1 MKGDNSV
8 KKRTI
13 ITSSVMTLATL
24 LATGAPLVS
33 AQTNSQDDYEQASK
47 AASSIRDIK
56 NDEVVASVAEAQKI
70 KDTGDSSVTIKK
82 LDPLVKHV
90 YSGAEY
96 EQAKK
101 DINEALTK
109 VAEKNKESLKAY
121 NDAIAHNAKEKK
133 RILEEEEEIKAKFP
147 LLAEKDGVRVYGKFN
162 EEARGSQD
170 YYKDIHV
177 FVDDETSTMFKD
189 GVYVHEDSQFIPL
202 EGDKQTTVTSGQGK
216 WEATYNSMSS
226 DDANP
231 KGTKV
236 KITHVADT
244 TDGRQVDVIVS
255 VPEFDFQGADITIL
269 KQINAFRGKPGSKD
283 GYLLLTK
290 WHDPSWK
297 GVLGVYSS
305 YLKGVDLNFQFVDKD
320 NQPVESVMSFVHTDI
335 DYGQGIGVFNTNKI
349 IDLVPS
355 NTLKA
360 QKYEVNGRTYDLYS
374 DMGQNKGNINDSEDV
389 GIFNEESSIPD
400 GSFAT
405 VIKGSSFSWRHNA
418 WRGKFFNTKAEA
430 EAHSNS
436 NAVVGSERDADRLAY
451 YKAHPDGNAHMY
463 ADIFGKGAK
472 VNLHLP
478 DNAKVPTLEV
488 TEQEGEITVETIGIT
503 PEKHTYNTNDVLID
517 GKSVLKGSEIRYGVT
532 ADYDAYKGLPKPEK
546 PFTPAIIDDIPED
559 MVDLTIY
566 NKVVA
571 GNKDITD
578 EMERHV
584 YESIDE
590 APDYI
595 KEVAKDKVSGKF
607 VAWAPKDA
615 DAYTTNYILTG
626 TDVTAY
632 IGALPKADIIN
643 TAIVNKGMQIDFQ
656 GLHDAKPVENK
667 VIVPKP
673 EKSVKKAGE
682 DINEKSLL
690 QGTVFNYEFKW
701 SLAEYKDIALPDAKS
716 INLFAFI
723 DDIQDDALDLTETP
737 ITIKDGDK
745 DISDKFEIIKTKD
758 GNFGQFAEVLG
769 ENKVEGEGF
778 AIVAKDTS
786 AFLQDYVLK
795 GKDLTVTVEAKVAE
809 DFDGTIE
816 NEGKQIDFNNKG
828 VTVTNKVRNKTPEFK
843 PVKDVKVGDNSVDGS
858 SIELDSEF
866 NYVLSADIMKAETIG
881 DLKTLSL
888 VDNYNEEYDELTN
901 KYVVT
906 AKTDIKLKDGSV
918 IKAGEDIT
926 KHATF
931 KDESGVLTVEFT
943 KEFVE
948 KIADRQDA
956 SIDVSVGMKRI
967 KASEKVENTYELMIN
982 GHKVLSNT
990 VVTKTPDKVVPK
1002 IPNNELPSTGTEIG
1016 LTLVMMAATI
1026 AGGYVFIS
1034 KHKKVQGK

>member
-1 MKGDNSV
+1 M
-8 KKRTI
+8 TI
-13 ITSSVMTLATL
+13 AAL
-24 LATGAPLVS
+24 LATGAPLVG
-33 AQTNSQDDYEQASK
+33 AQTNSQDDYEKASTV
-47 AASSIRDIK
+47 ASSYHSVK
-56 NDEVVASVAEAQKI
+56 NDDVVASVADAQKI
-70 KDTGDSSVTIKK
+70 KDSGDQSVKINK

-96 EQAKK
+96 EKAKK
-101 DINEALTK
+101 EIADELAK
-109 VAEKNKESLKAY
+109 VAEKNKAAIKEY
-121 NDAIAHNAKEKK
+121 QDAVNHNTTEKK

-177 FVDDETSTMFKD
+177 FVDDESSTMFKD

-202 EGDKQTTVTSGQGK
+202 VGDKQTITTSGDGK
-216 WEATYNSMSS
+216 WKATYDNMSS

-255 VPEFDFQGADITIL
+255 VPEFDFQGADITVL
-269 KQINAFRGKPGSKD
+269 KQINEFRGKRSATE
-283 GYLLLTK
+283 GYLMLTK
-290 WHDPSWK
+290 WNDPSWK
-297 GVLGVYSS
+297 GVLGVYSA
-305 YLKGVDLNFQFVDKD
+305 YLKGVDLHFEFVDKD

-335 DYGQGIGVFNTNKI
+335 DYGQGIGVFDTNKI

-360 QKYEVNGRTYDLYS
+360 QKYEVDGRTYDLYS
-374 DMGQNKGNINDSEDV
+374 DMGANRGNINDSEDV

-430 EAHSNS
+430 EAQGNS
-436 NAVVGSERDADRLAY
+436 NAVVGSEHDADRLAY

-488 TEQEGEITVETIGIT
+488 AEQEGEITVETIGVT
-503 PEKHTYNTNDVLID
+503 PEKHAYNSNDLVID

-546 PFTPAIIDDIPED
+546 PFTLAIIDDIPED
-559 MVDLTIY
+559 MVELTIY

-571 GNKDITD
+571 GGKDITD

-584 YESIDE
+584 YESVDE

-595 KEVAKDKVSGKF
+595 KEIAKDKVTGKF
-607 VAWAPKDA
+607 VAWTPKDK

-632 IGALPKADIIN
+632 IGALPKEDIIN
-643 TAIVNKGMQIDFQ
+643 TAIVNKGLQIDFQ
-656 GLHDAKPVENK
+656 GLHEAKPVENK

-682 DINEKSLL
+682 DINEKTLL

-701 SLAEYKDIALPDAKS
+701 SLAEYKDISLPDAKS

-745 DISDKFEIIKTKD
+745 DISDKFEIVKTKD

-769 ENKVEGEGF
+769 DNKVEGEGF
-778 AIVAKDTS
+778 AIVAKDTN

-795 GKDLTVTVEAKVAE
+795 GKDLTITVEAKV
-809 DFDGTIE
+809 DSNFDGTIE

-843 PVKDVKVGDNSVDGS
+843 PVKDVKVGDKSVDGS

-866 NYVLSADIMKAETIG
+866 NYVLTADIMKAETIG
-881 DLKTLSL
+881 DLKDVSL
-888 VDNYNEEYDELTN
+888 VDNYNEEFDSLTN
-901 KYVVT
+901 INKVT

-926 KHATF
+926 KYATF
-931 KDESGVLTVEFT
+931 KDDKGVLTVELS

-948 KIADRQDA
+948 KVADRQDVA
-956 SIDVSVGMKRI
+956 IDVTIGMKRI
-967 KASEKVENTYELMIN
+967 KASEKVENTYDLIVN
-982 GHKVLSNT
+982 GHKVASNT
-990 VVTKTPDKVVPK
+990 VVTKTPNKA
-1002 IPNNELPSTGTEIG
+1002 LPSTGTEIG
-1016 LTLVMMAATI
+1016 LTLITVVAVV
-1026 AGGYVFIS
+1026 AGGYIYIGKRKQAHS
-1034 KHKKVQGK
+1034 K

>member
-1 MKGDNSV
+1 M

-13 ITSSVMTLATL
+13 ITSSVMTIAAL
-24 LATGAPLVS
+24 LATSAPLVG
-33 AQTNSQDDYEQASK
+33 AQTNSQDDYEKASTV
-47 AASSIRDIK
+47 ASSYHGVK
-56 NDEVVASVAEAQKI
+56 NDDIVASVADAQKI
-70 KDTGDSSVTIKK
+70 KDSGDQSVKINK

-96 EQAKK
+96 EKAKK
-101 DINEALTK
+101 EIADELAK
-109 VAEKNKESLKAY
+109 VAEKNKAAIKEY
-121 NDAIAHNAKEKK
+121 QDAVNHNAAEKK

-177 FVDDETSTMFKD
+177 FVDDESSTMFKD

-202 EGDKQTTVTSGQGK
+202 VGDKQTITTSGDGK
-216 WEATYNSMSS
+216 WKATYANMSS

-255 VPEFDFQGADITIL
+255 VPEFDFQGADISVL
-269 KQINAFRGKPGSKD
+269 KQINEFRGKRSATE
-283 GYLLLTK
+283 GYLMLTK
-290 WHDPSWK
+290 WNDPSWK
-297 GVLGVYSS
+297 GVLGVYSA
-305 YLKGVDLNFQFVDKD
+305 YLKGVDLHFEFVDKD
-320 NQPVESVMSFVHTDI
+320 NQPVESVMSFVHTNI
-335 DYGQGIGVFNTNKI
+335 DYGQGIGVFDTNKI
-349 IDLVPS
+349 IDLVPA

-360 QKYEVNGRTYDLYS
+360 QKYEVDGRTYDLYS
-374 DMGQNKGNINDSEDV
+374 DMGANRGNINDSEDV
-389 GIFNEESSIPD
+389 GVFNEESSIPD

-430 EAHSNS
+430 EAHDNS

-488 TEQEGEITVETIGIT
+488 AEQEGEITVETIGVT
-503 PEKHTYNTNDVLID
+503 PEKHAYNSNDLVID

-559 MVDLTIY
+559 MVELTIY

-571 GNKDITD
+571 GSKDITD

-584 YESIDE
+584 YESVDE

-595 KEVAKDKVSGKF
+595 KEVAKDKVTGKF
-607 VAWAPKDA
+607 VAWTPKDK

-632 IGALPKADIIN
+632 IGALPKEDIIN
-643 TAIVNKGMQIDFQ
+643 TAIVNKGLQIDFQ
-656 GLHDAKPVENK
+656 GLHEAKPVENK

-682 DINEKSLL
+682 DINEKTLL

-701 SLAEYKDIALPDAKS
+701 SLAEYKDISLPDAKS

-769 ENKVEGEGF
+769 DNKVEGEGF
-778 AIVAKDTS
+778 AIVAKDTN
-786 AFLQDYVLK
+786 AFLQDYVLT
-795 GKDLTVTVEAKVAE
+795 GKDLTITVEAKV
-809 DFDGTIE
+809 DSNFDGTIE

-843 PVKDVKVGDNSVDGS
+843 PVKDVKVGDKSVDGS

-866 NYVLSADIMKAETIG
+866 NYVLTADIMKAETIG
-881 DLKTLSL
+881 DLTDVSL
-888 VDNYNEEYDELTN
+888 VDNYNEEFDQLTN
-901 KYVVT
+901 SNKVT

-926 KHATF
+926 KFATF
-931 KDESGVLTVEFT
+931 KDDKGVLTVELS

-948 KIADRQDA
+948 KVADRQDV
-956 SIDVSVGMKRI
+956 SIDVTIGMKRI
-967 KASEKVENTYELMIN
+967 KASEKVENTYDLIVN
-982 GHKVLSNT
+982 GHKVASNT
-990 VVTKTPDKVVPK
+990 VVTKTPNKA
-1002 IPNNELPSTGTEIG
+1002 LPSTGSEIG
-1016 LTLVMMAATI
+1016 LTLITVVAAV
-1026 AGGYVFIS
+1026 AGGYIYIS
-1034 KHKKVQGK
+1034 KRKQVHSK

>member
-1 MKGDNSV
+1 M

-13 ITSSVMTLATL
+13 ITSSVMTIAAL
-24 LATGAPLVS
+24 LATGAPLVG
-33 AQTNSQDDYEQASK
+33 AQTNSQDDYEKASTV
-47 AASSIRDIK
+47 ASSYHSVK
-56 NDEVVASVAEAQKI
+56 NDDVVASVADAQKI
-70 KDTGDSSVTIKK
+70 KDGGDQSVKINK

-96 EQAKK
+96 EKAKK
-101 DINEALTK
+101 EIADELAK
-109 VAEKNKESLKAY
+109 VAEKNKAAIKEY
-121 NDAIAHNAKEKK
+121 QDAVNHNAAEKK
-133 RILEEEEEIKAKFP
+133 RILDEEEEIKAKFP

-177 FVDDETSTMFKD
+177 FVDDESSTMFKD

-202 EGDKQTTVTSGQGK
+202 VGDKQTIITSGDGQWK
-216 WEATYNSMSS
+216 ATYTNMSS

-255 VPEFDFQGADITIL
+255 VPEFDFQGADISVL
-269 KQINAFRGKPGSKD
+269 KQINEFRGKRSATE
-283 GYLLLTK
+283 GYLMLTK
-290 WHDPSWK
+290 WNDPSWK
-297 GVLGVYSS
+297 GVLGVYSA
-305 YLKGVDLNFQFVDKD
+305 YLKGVDLHFEFVDKD

-335 DYGQGIGVFNTNKI
+335 DYGQGIGVFDTNKI

-360 QKYEVNGRTYDLYS
+360 QKYEVDGRTYDLYS
-374 DMGQNKGNINDSEDV
+374 DMGANRGNINDSEDA
-389 GIFNEESSIPD
+389 GAFNEESSIPD

-430 EAHSNS
+430 EAHGNS
-436 NAVVGSERDADRLAY
+436 NAVVGSEHDADRLAY
-451 YKAHPDGNAHMY
+451 YKAHPDGNVHMY

-488 TEQEGEITVETIGIT
+488 TEQEGEITVETIGVT
-503 PEKHTYNTNDVLID
+503 PEKHAYNSNNLVID

-559 MVDLTIY
+559 MVELTIY

-571 GNKDITD
+571 GSKDITE

-584 YESIDE
+584 YESVDE

-595 KEVAKDKVSGKF
+595 KEVAKDKVTGKF
-607 VAWAPKDA
+607 VAWTPKDK

-632 IGALPKADIIN
+632 IGALPKEDIIN
-643 TAIVNKGMQIDFQ
+643 TAIVNKGLQIDFQ
-656 GLHDAKPVENK
+656 GLHEAKPVENK

-682 DINEKSLL
+682 DINEKTLL
-690 QGTVFNYEFKW
+690 QGTVFDYEFKW
-701 SLAEYKDIALPDAKS
+701 SLAEYKDISLPDAKS

-737 ITIKDGDK
+737 IIIKDGDK

-758 GNFGQFAEVLG
+758 GQFGQFTEVLG
-769 ENKVEGEGF
+769 DNKVEGEGF
-778 AIVAKDTS
+778 AIVAKDTN

-795 GKDLTVTVEAKVAE
+795 GKDLTITVEAKV
-809 DFDGTIE
+809 DSNFDGTIE

-843 PVKDVKVGDNSVDGS
+843 PVKDVKVGDKSVDGS

-866 NYVLSADIMKAETIG
+866 NYVLTADIMKAETIG
-881 DLKTLSL
+881 DLKDVSL
-888 VDNYNEEYDELTN
+888 VDNYNEEFDQLTN
-901 KYVVT
+901 INKVT

-926 KHATF
+926 KFATF
-931 KDESGVLTVEFT
+931 KDDKGVLTVELS

-948 KIADRQDA
+948 KVADRQDV
-956 SIDVSVGMKRI
+956 SIDVTIGMKRI
-967 KASEKVENTYELMIN
+967 KASEKVENTYDLIVN
-982 GHKVLSNT
+982 GHKVASNT
-990 VVTKTPDKVVPK
+990 VVTKTPNKA
-1002 IPNNELPSTGTEIG
+1002 LPSTGSEIG
-1016 LTLVMMAATI
+1016 LTVITVVAAV
-1026 AGGYVFIS
+1026 AGGYIYIGKRKQAHS
-1034 KHKKVQGK
+1034 K

>member
-1 MKGDNSV
+1 M

-13 ITSSVMTLATL
+13 ITSSVMTIAAL
-24 LATGAPLVS
+24 LATGAPLVG
-33 AQTNSQDDYEQASK
+33 AQTNSQDDYETASTV
-47 AASSIRDIK
+47 ASSYHSVK
-56 NDEVVASVAEAQKI
+56 NDDVVASVADAQKI
-70 KDTGDSSVTIKK
+70 KDSGDQSVKINK

-96 EQAKK
+96 EKAKK
-101 DINEALTK
+101 EIADELAK
-109 VAEKNKESLKAY
+109 VAEKNKAAIKEY
-121 NDAIAHNAKEKK
+121 QDAVNHNAAEKK
-133 RILEEEEEIKAKFP
+133 RILDEEEEIKAKFP

-202 EGDKQTTVTSGQGK
+202 VGDKQTVVTSGSGK
-216 WEATYNSMSS
+216 WQATYDNMSS

-255 VPEFDFQGADITIL
+255 VPEFDFQGADITTL
-269 KQINAFRGKPGSKD
+269 KQINEILGKKSATE
-283 GYLLLTK
+283 GYLMLTK
-290 WHDPSWK
+290 WHDASWK
-297 GVLGVYSS
+297 GVLGVYSAFS
-305 YLKGVDLNFQFVDKD
+305 KGLDLHFEFVDKD

-335 DYGQGIGVFNTNKI
+335 DYGQGIGVFDTNKI
-349 IDLVPS
+349 IDLVPA

-374 DMGQNKGNINDSEDV
+374 DMGKNKGDV
-389 GIFNEESSIPD
+389 DDGADIGVFNEESSIPD

-405 VIKGSSFSWRHNA
+405 VIKGSSFTWRHNA
-418 WRGKFFNTKAEA
+418 WRGHFFNTKAEA
-430 EAHSNS
+430 DAHGNG
-436 NAVVGSERDADRLAY
+436 NAVVGSERDADLLAY
-451 YKAHPDGNAHMY
+451 AKGHPDMTNHMY

-488 TEQEGEITVETIGIT
+488 TEQEGEITVETIGVT
-503 PEKHTYNTNDVLID
+503 PEKHAYNSNDLVID

-559 MVDLTIY
+559 MVELTIY

-571 GNKDITD
+571 GSKDITD

-584 YESIDE
+584 YESVDE

-607 VAWAPKDA
+607 VAWTPKDK

-632 IGALPKADIIN
+632 IGALPKEDIIN
-643 TAIVNKGMQIDFQ
+643 TAIVNKGLQIDFQ
-656 GLHDAKPVENK
+656 GLHEAKPVENK

-682 DINEKSLL
+682 DINEKTLL
-690 QGTVFNYEFKW
+690 QGTIFNYEFKW
-701 SLAEYKDIALPDAKS
+701 SLAEYKDISLPDAKS

-745 DISDKFEIIKTKD
+745 DISDKFEIVKTKD
-758 GNFGQFAEVLG
+758 GQFGQFTEVLG
-769 ENKVEGEGF
+769 DNKVEGEGF
-778 AIVAKDTS
+778 AIVAKDTNT
-786 AFLQDYVLK
+786 FLQDYVLK
-795 GKDLTVTVEAKVAE
+795 GKDLTITVEAKV
-809 DFDGTIE
+809 DSNFDGTIE

-843 PVKDVKVGDNSVDGS
+843 PVKDVKVGDKSVDGS

-866 NYVLSADIMKAETIG
+866 NYVLTADIMKAETIG
-881 DLKTLSL
+881 DLKDVSL
-888 VDNYNEEYDELTN
+888 VDNYNEEFDSLTN
-901 KYVVT
+901 INKVT

-926 KHATF
+926 KFATF
-931 KDESGVLTVEFT
+931 KDDKGVLTVELS

-948 KIADRQDA
+948 KVADRQDV
-956 SIDVSVGMKRI
+956 SIDVTIGMKRI
-967 KASEKVENTYELMIN
+967 KASEKVENTYDLIVN
-982 GHKVLSNT
+982 GHKVASNT
-990 VVTKTPDKVVPK
+990 VVTKTPNKA
-1002 IPNNELPSTGTEIG
+1002 LPSTGSEIG
-1016 LTLVMMAATI
+1016 LTVITVVAVI
-1026 AGGYVFIS
+1026 AGGYIYIGKRKQTHS
-1034 KHKKVQGK
+1034 K

>member
-1 MKGDNSV
+1 M
-8 KKRTI
+8 TI
-13 ITSSVMTLATL
+13 AAL
-24 LATGAPLVS
+24 LATGAPLVD
-33 AQTNSQDDYEQASK
+33 AQTNSQDDYETASTV
-47 AASSIRDIK
+47 ASSYHNVK
-56 NDEVVASVAEAQKI
+56 NDDVVASVADAQKI
-70 KDTGDSSVTIKK
+70 KDGGDQSVKINK

-96 EQAKK
+96 EKAKK
-101 DINEALTK
+101 EIADELAK
-109 VAEKNKESLKAY
+109 VAEKNKAAIKEY
-121 NDAIAHNAKEKK
+121 QDAVNHNAAEKK
-133 RILEEEEEIKAKFP
+133 RILDEEEEIKAKFP

-177 FVDDETSTMFKD
+177 FVDDESSTMFKD

-202 EGDKQTTVTSGQGK
+202 VGDKQTITTSGNGK
-216 WEATYNSMSS
+216 WKATYDNMSS

-236 KITHVADT
+236 KITHIADT

-255 VPEFDFQGADITIL
+255 VPEFDFQGADISVL
-269 KQINAFRGKPGSKD
+269 KQINEFRGKRSATE
-283 GYLLLTK
+283 GYLMLTK
-290 WHDPSWK
+290 WNDPSWK
-297 GVLGVYSS
+297 GVLGVYSA
-305 YLKGVDLNFQFVDKD
+305 YLKGVDLHFEFVDKD

-335 DYGQGIGVFNTNKI
+335 DYGQGIGVFDTNKI
-349 IDLVPS
+349 IDLVPA

-374 DMGQNKGNINDSEDV
+374 DMGANKGNVDDDSDIGV
-389 GIFNEESSIPD
+389 FNEESSIPD

-430 EAHSNS
+430 EAHDNS

-488 TEQEGEITVETIGIT
+488 TEQEGEITVETIGVT
-503 PEKHTYNTNDVLID
+503 PEKHAYNSNDLVID

-559 MVDLTIY
+559 MVELTIY

-571 GNKDITD
+571 GGKDITD

-584 YESIDE
+584 YESVDE

-595 KEVAKDKVSGKF
+595 KEVAKDKVTGKF
-607 VAWAPKDA
+607 VAWTPKDK

-632 IGALPKADIIN
+632 IGALPKEDIIN
-643 TAIVNKGMQIDFQ
+643 TAIVNKGLQIDFQ
-656 GLHDAKPVENK
+656 GLHEAKPVENK

-682 DINEKSLL
+682 DINEKTLL

-701 SLAEYKDIALPDAKS
+701 SLAEYKDISLPDAKS

-745 DISDKFEIIKTKD
+745 DISDKFEIVKTKD
-758 GNFGQFAEVLG
+758 GQFGQFTEVLG
-769 ENKVEGEGF
+769 DNKVEGEGF
-778 AIVAKDTS
+778 AIVAKDTN

-795 GKDLTVTVEAKVAE
+795 GKDLTITVEAKV
-809 DFDGTIE
+809 DSNFDGPIE

-843 PVKDVKVGDNSVDGS
+843 PVKDVKVGDKSVDGS

-866 NYVLSADIMKAETIG
+866 NYVLTADIMKAETIG
-881 DLKTLSL
+881 DLKDVSL
-888 VDNYNEEYDELTN
+888 VDNYNEEFDQLTN
-901 KYVVT
+901 INKVT

-926 KHATF
+926 KFATF
-931 KDESGVLTVEFT
+931 KDDKGVLTVELS

-948 KIADRQDA
+948 KVADRQDV
-956 SIDVSVGMKRI
+956 SIDVTIGMKRI
-967 KASEKVENTYELMIN
+967 KASEKVENTYDLIVN
-982 GHKVLSNT
+982 GHKVASNT
-990 VVTKTPDKVVPK
+990 VVTKTPNKA
-1002 IPNNELPSTGTEIG
+1002 LPSTGTEIG
-1016 LTLVMMAATI
+1016 LTLITVVAVV
-1026 AGGYVFIS
+1026 AGGYIYIGKRKQAHS
-1034 KHKKVQGK
+1034 K

>member
-1 MKGDNSV
+1 MN
-8 KKRTI
+8 KRTI
-13 ITSSVMTLATL
+13 ITSSVMTIAAL
-24 LATGAPLVS
+24 LATGAPLVG
-33 AQTNSQDDYEQASK
+33 AQTNSQDDYEKASTV
-47 AASSIRDIK
+47 ASSYHSVK
-56 NDEVVASVAEAQKI
+56 NDDVVASVADAQKI
-70 KDTGDSSVTIKK
+70 KDGGDQSVKINK

-96 EQAKK
+96 EKAKK
-101 DINEALTK
+101 EIADELAK
-109 VAEKNKESLKAY
+109 VAEKNKAAIKEY
-121 NDAIAHNAKEKK
+121 QDAVNHNAAEKK
-133 RILEEEEEIKAKFP
+133 RILDEEGEINAKFP

-177 FVDDETSTMFKD
+177 FVDDESSTMFKD

-202 EGDKQTTVTSGQGK
+202 VGDKQTITTSGDGRGK
-216 WEATYNSMSS
+216 ATYTNMSS

-236 KITHVADT
+236 KITHIADT

-255 VPEFDFQGADITIL
+255 VPEFDFQGADITTL
-269 KQINAFRGKPGSKD
+269 KQINEILGKKSATE
-283 GYLLLTK
+283 GYLMLTK
-290 WHDPSWK
+290 WNDPSWK
-297 GVLGVYSS
+297 GVLGVYSAFS
-305 YLKGVDLNFQFVDKD
+305 KGLDLHFEFVDKD

-335 DYGQGIGVFNTNKI
+335 DYGQGIGVFDTNKI
-349 IDLVPS
+349 IDLVPT

-360 QKYEVNGRTYDLYS
+360 QKYEVDGRTYDLYS
-374 DMGQNKGNINDSEDV
+374 DMGKNKGDV
-389 GIFNEESSIPD
+389 DDGADIGVFNEESSIPD

-430 EAHSNS
+430 EAHGNS

-488 TEQEGEITVETIGIT
+488 TEQEGEITVETIGVT
-503 PEKHTYNTNDVLID
+503 PEKHAYNSNDLVID

-559 MVDLTIY
+559 MVELTIY

-571 GNKDITD
+571 GGKDITD

-595 KEVAKDKVSGKF
+595 KEIAKDKVTGKF
-607 VAWAPKDA
+607 VAWTPKDK

-632 IGALPKADIIN
+632 IGALPKDNLIN
-643 TAIVNKGMQIDFQ
+643 TAIVNKGLQIDFQ
-656 GLHDAKPVENK
+656 GLHEAKPVENK

-682 DINEKSLL
+682 DINEKTLL

-701 SLAEYKDIALPDAKS
+701 SLAEYKDISLPDTKS

-737 ITIKDGDK
+737 ITINDGDK
-745 DISDKFEIIKTKD
+745 DISDKFEIVKTKD
-758 GNFGQFAEVLG
+758 GQFGQFTEVLG
-769 ENKVEGEGF
+769 DNKVEGEGF
-778 AIVAKDTS
+778 AIVAKDTN

-795 GKDLTVTVEAKVAE
+795 GKDLTITVEAKV
-809 DFDGTIE
+809 DSNFDGTIE

-843 PVKDVKVGDNSVDGS
+843 PVKDVKVGDKSVDGS

-866 NYVLSADIMKAETIG
+866 NYVLTADIMKAETIG

-1034 KHKKVQGK
+1034 KHRKVQGK

>member
-1 MKGDNSV
+1 M

-13 ITSSVMTLATL
+13 ITSSVMAIAAL
-24 LATGAPLVS
+24 LATGAPLVG
-33 AQTNSQDDYEQASK
+33 AQTNSQDDYEKASTV
-47 AASSIRDIK
+47 ASSYHSVK
-56 NDEVVASVAEAQKI
+56 NDDVVASVADAQKI
-70 KDTGDSSVTIKK
+70 KDGGDQSVKINK

-96 EQAKK
+96 EKTKK
-101 DINEALTK
+101 EIADELAK
-109 VAEKNKESLKAY
+109 VAEKNKTAIKEY
-121 NDAIAHNAKEKK
+121 QDAVNHNAAEKK

-177 FVDDETSTMFKD
+177 FVDDESSTMFKD

-202 EGDKQTTVTSGQGK
+202 VGDKQTVVTSGSGK
-216 WEATYNSMSS
+216 WQATYDNMSS

-236 KITHVADT
+236 KITHIADT

-255 VPEFDFQGADITIL
+255 VPEFDFQGADITTL
-269 KQINAFRGKPGSKD
+269 KQINEILGKKSATE
-283 GYLLLTK
+283 GYLMLTK
-290 WHDPSWK
+290 WHDASWK
-297 GVLGVYSS
+297 GVLGVYSAFS
-305 YLKGVDLNFQFVDKD
+305 KGLDLHFEFVDKD

-335 DYGQGIGVFNTNKI
+335 DYGQGIGVFDTNKI

-374 DMGQNKGNINDSEDV
+374 DMGKNKGDV
-389 GIFNEESSIPD
+389 DDGADIGVFNEESSIPD

-405 VIKGSSFSWRHNA
+405 VIKGSSFTWRHNA
-418 WRGKFFNTKAEA
+418 WRGHFFNTKAEA
-430 EAHSNS
+430 DAHGNG
-436 NAVVGSERDADRLAY
+436 NAVVGSERDADLLAY
-451 YKAHPDGNAHMY
+451 AKGHHDMTNHMY

-488 TEQEGEITVETIGIT
+488 TEQEGEITVETIGVT
-503 PEKHTYNTNDVLID
+503 PEKHAYNSNDLVID

-559 MVDLTIY
+559 MVELTIY

-571 GNKDITD
+571 GGKDITD

-584 YESIDE
+584 YESVDE

-595 KEVAKDKVSGKF
+595 KEVAKDKVTGKF
-607 VAWAPKDA
+607 VAWTPKDK

-632 IGALPKADIIN
+632 IGALPKEDIIN
-643 TAIVNKGMQIDFQ
+643 TAIVNKGLQIDFQ
-656 GLHDAKPVENK
+656 GLHEAKPVENK

-682 DINEKSLL
+682 DINEKTLL

-701 SLAEYKDIALPDAKS
+701 SLAEYKDISLPDAKS

-769 ENKVEGEGF
+769 DNKVEGEGF
-778 AIVAKDTS
+778 AIVAKDTN

-795 GKDLTVTVEAKVAE
+795 GKDLTITVEAKV
-809 DFDGTIE
+809 DSNFDGTIE

-843 PVKDVKVGDNSVDGS
+843 PVKDVKVGDKSVDGS

-866 NYVLSADIMKAETIG
+866 NYVLTADIMKAETIG
-881 DLKTLSL
+881 DLMNVSL
-888 VDNYNEEYDELTN
+888 VDNYNEEFDQLTHSN
-901 KYVVT
+901 KVT

-926 KHATF
+926 KFATF
-931 KDESGVLTVEFT
+931 KDDKGVLTVELS

-948 KIADRQDA
+948 KVADRQDV
-956 SIDVSVGMKRI
+956 SIDVTIGMKRI
-967 KASEKVENTYELMIN
+967 KASEKVENTYDLAVN
-982 GHKVLSNT
+982 GHKVASNT
-990 VVTKTPDKVVPK
+990 VVTKTPNKA
-1002 IPNNELPSTGTEIG
+1002 LPSTGSEIG
-1016 LTLVMMAATI
+1016 LTVITVVAAV
-1026 AGGYVFIS
+1026 AGGYIYIS
-1034 KHKKVQGK
+1034 KRKQVHSK

>member
-1 MKGDNSV
+1 M

-13 ITSSVMTLATL
+13 LTSSVMTIAAL
-24 LATGAPLVS
+24 LATGAPLVD
-33 AQTNSQDDYEQASK
+33 AQTNSQDDYETASTV
-47 AASSIRDIK
+47 ASSYHNVK
-56 NDEVVASVAEAQKI
+56 NDDVVASVADAQKI
-70 KDTGDSSVTIKK
+70 KDGGDQSVKINK

-96 EQAKK
+96 EKAKK
-101 DINEALTK
+101 EIADELAK
-109 VAEKNKESLKAY
+109 VAEKNKAAIKEY
-121 NDAIAHNAKEKK
+121 QDAVNHNAAEKK
-133 RILEEEEEIKAKFP
+133 RILDEEEEIKAKFP

-177 FVDDETSTMFKD
+177 FVDDESSTMFKD

-202 EGDKQTTVTSGQGK
+202 VGDKQTITTSGNGK
-216 WEATYNSMSS
+216 WKATYDNMSS

-236 KITHVADT
+236 KITHIADT

-255 VPEFDFQGADITIL
+255 VPEFDFQGADISVL
-269 KQINAFRGKPGSKD
+269 KQINEFRGKRSATE
-283 GYLLLTK
+283 GYLMLTK
-290 WHDPSWK
+290 WNDPSWK
-297 GVLGVYSS
+297 GVLGVYSA
-305 YLKGVDLNFQFVDKD
+305 YLKGVDLHFEFVDKD

-335 DYGQGIGVFNTNKI
+335 DYGQGIGVFDTNKI
-349 IDLVPS
+349 IDLVPA

-374 DMGQNKGNINDSEDV
+374 DMGANKGNVDDDSDIGV
-389 GIFNEESSIPD
+389 FNEESSIPD

-430 EAHSNS
+430 EAHDNS

-488 TEQEGEITVETIGIT
+488 TEQEGEITVETIGVT
-503 PEKHTYNTNDVLID
+503 PEKHAYNSNDLVID

-559 MVDLTIY
+559 MVELTIY

-571 GNKDITD
+571 GGKDITD

-584 YESIDE
+584 YESVDE

-595 KEVAKDKVSGKF
+595 KEVAKDKVTGKF
-607 VAWAPKDA
+607 VAWTPKDK

-632 IGALPKADIIN
+632 IGALPKEDIIN
-643 TAIVNKGMQIDFQ
+643 TAIVNKGLQIDFQ
-656 GLHDAKPVENK
+656 GLHEAKPVENK

-682 DINEKSLL
+682 DINEKTLL

-701 SLAEYKDIALPDAKS
+701 SLAEYKDISLPDAKS

-745 DISDKFEIIKTKD
+745 DISDKFEIVKTKD
-758 GNFGQFAEVLG
+758 GQFGQFTEVLG
-769 ENKVEGEGF
+769 DNKVEGEGF
-778 AIVAKDTS
+778 AIVAKDTN

-795 GKDLTVTVEAKVAE
+795 GKDLTITVEAKV
-809 DFDGTIE
+809 DSNFDGPIE

-843 PVKDVKVGDNSVDGS
+843 PVKDVKVGDKSVDGS

-866 NYVLSADIMKAETIG
+866 NYVLTADIMKAETIG
-881 DLKTLSL
+881 DLKDVSL
-888 VDNYNEEYDELTN
+888 VDNYNEEFDQLTN
-901 KYVVT
+901 INKVT

-926 KHATF
+926 KFATF
-931 KDESGVLTVEFT
+931 KDDKGVLTVELS

-948 KIADRQDA
+948 KVADRQDV
-956 SIDVSVGMKRI
+956 SIDVTIGMKRI
-967 KASEKVENTYELMIN
+967 KASEKVENTYDLIVN
-982 GHKVLSNT
+982 GHKVASNT
-990 VVTKTPDKVVPK
+990 VVTKTPNKA
-1002 IPNNELPSTGTEIG
+1002 LPSTGTEIG
-1016 LTLVMMAATI
+1016 LTLITVVAVV
-1026 AGGYVFIS
+1026 AGGYIYIGKRKQAHS
-1034 KHKKVQGK
+1034 K

>member
-1 MKGDNSV
+1 M

-13 ITSSVMTLATL
+13 ITSSVMTIAAL
-24 LATGAPLVS
+24 LATGAPLVG
-33 AQTNSQDDYEQASK
+33 AQTNSQDDYEKASTV
-47 AASSIRDIK
+47 ASSYHSVK
-56 NDEVVASVAEAQKI
+56 NDDVVASVADAQKI
-70 KDTGDSSVTIKK
+70 KDGGDQSVKINK

-96 EQAKK
+96 EKAKK
-101 DINEALTK
+101 EIADELAK
-109 VAEKNKESLKAY
+109 VAEKNKAAIKEY
-121 NDAIAHNAKEKK
+121 QDAVNHNAAEKK

-177 FVDDETSTMFKD
+177 FVDDESSTMFKD

-202 EGDKQTTVTSGQGK
+202 VGDKQTIITSGDGK
-216 WEATYNSMSS
+216 WKATYDNMSS

-255 VPEFDFQGADITIL
+255 VPEFDFQGADITVL
-269 KQINAFRGKPGSKD
+269 KQINAFRGKRSATE
-283 GYLLLTK
+283 GYLMLTK
-290 WHDPSWK
+290 WNDLSWK
-297 GVLGVYSS
+297 GVLGVYSA
-305 YLKGVDLNFQFVDKD
+305 YLKGVDLHFEFVDKD

-349 IDLVPS
+349 IDLVPA

-360 QKYEVNGRTYDLYS
+360 QKYEVDGRTYDLYS
-374 DMGQNKGNINDSEDV
+374 DMGADRGNINDSEDV

-430 EAHSNS
+430 EAQGNS
-436 NAVVGSERDADRLAY
+436 NAVVGSEHDADRLAY
-451 YKAHPDGNAHMY
+451 YKAHPDGTAHMY

-488 TEQEGEITVETIGIT
+488 TEQEGEITVETIGVN
-503 PEKHTYNTNDVLID
+503 PEKHAYNSNDLVID

-559 MVDLTIY
+559 MVELTIY

-571 GNKDITD
+571 GSKDITD

-607 VAWAPKDA
+607 VAWTPKDK

-632 IGALPKADIIN
+632 IGALPKENIVN

-682 DINEKSLL
+682 DINEKTLL
-690 QGTVFNYEFKW
+690 QGTVFDYEFKW
-701 SLAEYKDIALPDAKS
+701 SLAEYKDISLPDAKS

-758 GNFGQFAEVLG
+758 GQFGQFTEVLG
-769 ENKVEGEGF
+769 DNKVEGEGF
-778 AIVAKDTS
+778 AIVAKDTN

-795 GKDLTVTVEAKVAE
+795 GKDLTITVEAKV
-809 DFDGTIE
+809 DSNFDGTIE

-843 PVKDVKVGDNSVDGS
+843 PVKDVKVGDKSVDGS

-866 NYVLSADIMKAETIG
+866 NYVLTADIMKAETIG
-881 DLKTLSL
+881 DLKDVSL
-888 VDNYNEEYDELTN
+888 VDNYNEEFDSLTN
-901 KYVVT
+901 INKVT

-926 KHATF
+926 KYATF
-931 KDESGVLTVEFT
+931 KDDKGVLTVELS

-948 KIADRQDA
+948 KVADRQDV
-956 SIDVSVGMKRI
+956 SIDVTIGMKRI
-967 KASEKVENTYELMIN
+967 KASEKVENTYDLIVN
-982 GHKVLSNT
+982 GHKAASNT
-990 VVTKTPDKVVPK
+990 VVTKTPNKT
-1002 IPNNELPSTGTEIG
+1002 LPSTGSEIG
-1016 LTLVMMAATI
+1016 LTVSTVVAAV
-1026 AGGYVFIS
+1026 AGGYIYIGKRKQAHS
-1034 KHKKVQGK
+1034 K

>member
-1 MKGDNSV
+1 M

-13 ITSSVMTLATL
+13 ITSSVMTIAAL
-24 LATGAPLVS
+24 LATGAPLVG
-33 AQTNSQDDYEQASK
+33 AQTNSQDDYEKASTV
-47 AASSIRDIK
+47 ASSYHSVK
-56 NDEVVASVAEAQKI
+56 NDDIVASVADAQKI
-70 KDTGDSSVTIKK
+70 KDGGDQSVKINK

-96 EQAKK
+96 EKAKK
-101 DINEALTK
+101 EIADELAK
-109 VAEKNKESLKAY
+109 VAEKNKAAIKEY
-121 NDAIAHNAKEKK
+121 QDAVNHNAAEKK

-177 FVDDETSTMFKD
+177 FVDDESSTMFKD

-202 EGDKQTTVTSGQGK
+202 VGDKQTIITSGDGK
-216 WEATYNSMSS
+216 WKATYANMSS

-255 VPEFDFQGADITIL
+255 VPEFDFQGADITTL
-269 KQINAFRGKPGSKD
+269 KQINEILGKKSATE
-283 GYLLLTK
+283 GYLMLTK
-290 WHDPSWK
+290 WHDASWK
-297 GVLGVYSS
+297 GVLGVYSAFS
-305 YLKGVDLNFQFVDKD
+305 KGLDLHFEFVDKD

-335 DYGQGIGVFNTNKI
+335 DYGQGISVFDTNKI
-349 IDLVPS
+349 IDLVPA

-360 QKYEVNGRTYDLYS
+360 QKYEVDGRTYDLYS
-374 DMGQNKGNINDSEDV
+374 DMGKNKGDV
-389 GIFNEESSIPD
+389 DDGADIGAFNEESSIPD

-405 VIKGSSFSWRHNA
+405 VIKGSSFTWRHNA
-418 WRGKFFNTKAEA
+418 WRGHFFNTKAEA
-430 EAHSNS
+430 DAHGNG
-436 NAVVGSERDADRLAY
+436 NAVVGSERDDDLLAY
-451 YKAHPDGNAHMY
+451 AKGHPDMTNHMY

-488 TEQEGEITVETIGIT
+488 AEQEGEITVETIGVA
-503 PEKHTYNTNDVLID
+503 PEKHAYNSNDLVID

-559 MVDLTIY
+559 MVELTIY

-571 GNKDITD
+571 GGKDITD

-584 YESIDE
+584 YESVDE

-595 KEVAKDKVSGKF
+595 KEIAKDKVTGKF
-607 VAWAPKDA
+607 VAWTPKDK

-632 IGALPKADIIN
+632 IGALPKEDIIN
-643 TAIVNKGMQIDFQ
+643 TAIVNKGLQIDFQ
-656 GLHDAKPVENK
+656 GLHEAKPVENK

-682 DINEKSLL
+682 DINEKTLL

-701 SLAEYKDIALPDAKS
+701 SLAEYKDISLPDAKS

-745 DISDKFEIIKTKD
+745 DISDKFEIVKTKD
-758 GNFGQFAEVLG
+758 GQFGQFTEVLG
-769 ENKVEGEGF
+769 DNKVEGEGF
-778 AIVAKDTS
+778 AIVAKDTN

-795 GKDLTVTVEAKVAE
+795 GKDLTITVEAKV
-809 DFDGTIE
+809 DNNFDGTIE

-843 PVKDVKVGDNSVDGS
+843 PVKDVKVGDKSVDGS

-866 NYVLSADIMKAETIG
+866 NYVLTADVMKAETIG
-881 DLKTLSL
+881 DLKDVSL
-888 VDNYNEEYDELTN
+888 VDNYNEEFDQLTN
-901 KYVVT
+901 SNKVT

-926 KHATF
+926 KFATF
-931 KDESGVLTVEFT
+931 KDDKGVLTVELS

-948 KIADRQDA
+948 KVADRQDV
-956 SIDVSVGMKRI
+956 SIDVTIGMKRI
-967 KASEKVENTYELMIN
+967 KASEKVENTYDLIVN
-982 GHKVLSNT
+982 GHKAASNT
-990 VVTKTPDKVVPK
+990 VVTKTPNKA
-1002 IPNNELPSTGTEIG
+1002 LPSTGSEIG
-1016 LTLVMMAATI
+1016 LTVIAVVAAV
-1026 AGGYVFIS
+1026 AGGYIYIGKRKQAHS
-1034 KHKKVQGK
+1034 K

>member
-1 MKGDNSV
+1 M

-13 ITSSVMTLATL
+13 ITSSVMTIAAL
-24 LATGAPLVS
+24 LATGAPLVG
-33 AQTNSQDDYEQASK
+33 AQTNSQDDYEKASTV
-47 AASSIRDIK
+47 ASSYHSVK
-56 NDEVVASVAEAQKI
+56 NDDVVASVADAQKI
-70 KDTGDSSVTIKK
+70 KDGGDQSVKINK

-96 EQAKK
+96 EKAKK
-101 DINEALTK
+101 EIADELAK
-109 VAEKNKESLKAY
+109 VAEKNKAAIKEY
-121 NDAIAHNAKEKK
+121 QDAVNHNAAEKK
-133 RILEEEEEIKAKFP
+133 RILDEEEEIKAKFP

-177 FVDDETSTMFKD
+177 FVDDESSTMFKD

-202 EGDKQTTVTSGQGK
+202 VGDKQTITTSGDGK
-216 WEATYNSMSS
+216 WKATYANMSS

-255 VPEFDFQGADITIL
+255 VPEFDFQGADISVL
-269 KQINAFRGKPGSKD
+269 KQINEFRGKRSATE
-283 GYLLLTK
+283 GYLMLTK
-290 WHDPSWK
+290 WNDPSWK
-297 GVLGVYSS
+297 GVLGVYSA
-305 YLKGVDLNFQFVDKD
+305 YLKGVDLHFEFVDKD

-335 DYGQGIGVFNTNKI
+335 DYGQGIGVFDTNKI

-360 QKYEVNGRTYDLYS
+360 QKYEVDGRTYDLYS

-430 EAHSNS
+430 EAHGNS

-488 TEQEGEITVETIGIT
+488 TEQEGEITVETIGVT
-503 PEKHTYNTNDVLID
+503 PEKHAYNSNDLVID

-559 MVDLTIY
+559 MVELTIY

-571 GNKDITD
+571 GSKDITD

-584 YESIDE
+584 YESVDE

-595 KEVAKDKVSGKF
+595 KEVAKDKVTGKF
-607 VAWAPKDA
+607 VVWTPKDK

-632 IGALPKADIIN
+632 IGALPKENIIN
-643 TAIVNKGMQIDFQ
+643 TAIVNKGLQIDFQ
-656 GLHDAKPVENK
+656 GLHEAKPVENK

-682 DINEKSLL
+682 DINEKTLL

-701 SLAEYKDIALPDAKS
+701 SLAEYKDISLPDAKS

-758 GNFGQFAEVLG
+758 GQFGQFTEVLG
-769 ENKVEGEGF
+769 DNKVEGEGF
-778 AIVAKDTS
+778 AIVAKDTN

-795 GKDLTVTVEAKVAE
+795 GKDLTITVEAKV
-809 DFDGTIE
+809 DSNFDGTIE

-843 PVKDVKVGDNSVDGS
+843 PVKDVKVGDKSVDGS

-866 NYVLSADIMKAETIG
+866 NYVLTADIMKAETIG
-881 DLKTLSL
+881 DLKDVSL
-888 VDNYNEEYDELTN
+888 VDNYNEEFDQLTN
-901 KYVVT
+901 INKVT

-926 KHATF
+926 KFATF
-931 KDESGVLTVEFT
+931 KDDKGVLTVELS

-948 KIADRQDA
+948 KVADRQDV
-956 SIDVSVGMKRI
+956 SIDVTIGMKRI
-967 KASEKVENTYELMIN
+967 KASEKVENTYDLIVN
-982 GHKVLSNT
+982 GHKAASNT
-990 VVTKTPDKVVPK
+990 VVTKTPNKA
-1002 IPNNELPSTGTEIG
+1002 LPSTGSEIG
-1016 LTLVMMAATI
+1016 LTVITVVAVV
-1026 AGGYVFIS
+1026 AGGYIYIGKRKQAHS
-1034 KHKKVQGK
+1034 K

>member
-1 MKGDNSV
+1 MKT
-8 KKRTI
+8 RTI
-13 ITSSVMTLATL
+13 ITSSVMTIAAL
-24 LATGAPLVS
+24 LATGAPLVG
-33 AQTNSQDDYEQASK
+33 AQTNSQDDYEKASTV
-47 AASSIRDIK
+47 ASSYHSVK
-56 NDEVVASVAEAQKI
+56 NDDVVASVADAQKI
-70 KDTGDSSVTIKK
+70 KDGGDQSVKINK

-96 EQAKK
+96 EKAKK
-101 DINEALTK
+101 EIADELAR
-109 VAEKNKESLKAY
+109 VAEKNKAAIKEY
-121 NDAIAHNAKEKK
+121 QDAVNHNAAEKK

-177 FVDDETSTMFKD
+177 FVDDESSTMFKD

-202 EGDKQTTVTSGQGK
+202 VGDKQTVVTSDDGNWK
-216 WEATYNSMSS
+216 ATYDNMSS

-236 KITHVADT
+236 KITHIADT

-255 VPEFDFQGADITIL
+255 VPEFDFQGADISVL
-269 KQINAFRGKPGSKD
+269 KQINEFRGKRSATE
-283 GYLLLTK
+283 GYLMLTK
-290 WHDPSWK
+290 WNDPSWK
-297 GVLGVYSS
+297 GVLGVYSA
-305 YLKGVDLNFQFVDKD
+305 YLKGVDLHFEFVDKD

-335 DYGQGIGVFNTNKI
+335 DYGQGIGVFDTNKI

-360 QKYEVNGRTYDLYS
+360 QKYEVDGRTYDLYS

-430 EAHSNS
+430 EAHGNS

-451 YKAHPDGNAHMY
+451 YKAHPDRSAHMY

-488 TEQEGEITVETIGIT
+488 TEQEGEITVETIGVT
-503 PEKHTYNTNDVLID
+503 PEKHAYNSNDLVID

-559 MVDLTIY
+559 MVELTIY

-571 GNKDITD
+571 GGKDITD

-584 YESIDE
+584 YESVDE

-595 KEVAKDKVSGKF
+595 KEIAKDKVTGKF
-607 VAWAPKDA
+607 VAWTPKDK

-632 IGALPKADIIN
+632 IGALPKEDIIN
-643 TAIVNKGMQIDFQ
+643 TAIVNKGLQIDFQ
-656 GLHDAKPVENK
+656 GLHEAKPVENK

-682 DINEKSLL
+682 DINEKTLL

-701 SLAEYKDIALPDAKS
+701 SLAEYKDISLPDAKS

-745 DISDKFEIIKTKD
+745 DISDKFEIVKTKD
-758 GNFGQFAEVLG
+758 GQFGQFTEVLG
-769 ENKVEGEGF
+769 DNKVEGEGF
-778 AIVAKDTS
+778 AIVAKDTN

-795 GKDLTVTVEAKVAE
+795 GKDLTITVEAKV
-809 DFDGTIE
+809 DSNFDGTIE

-843 PVKDVKVGDNSVDGS
+843 PVKDVKVGDKSVDGS

-866 NYVLSADIMKAETIG
+866 NYVLTADIMKAETIG
-881 DLKTLSL
+881 DLMNVSL
-888 VDNYNEEYDELTN
+888 VDNYNEEFDQLTN
-901 KYVVT
+901 SNKVT

-926 KHATF
+926 KFATF
-931 KDESGVLTVEFT
+931 KDDKGVLTVELS

-948 KIADRQDA
+948 KVADRQDV
-956 SIDVSVGMKRI
+956 SIDVTIGMKRI
-967 KASEKVENTYELMIN
+967 KASEKVENTYDLIVN
-982 GHKVLSNT
+982 GHKVTSNT
-990 VVTKTPDKVVPK
+990 VVTKTPNKA
-1002 IPNNELPSTGTEIG
+1002 LPSTGSEIG
-1016 LTLVMMAATI
+1016 LTLITVVAAV
-1026 AGGYVFIS
+1026 AGGYIYIS
-1034 KHKKVQGK
+1034 KRKQAHSK

>member
-1 MKGDNSV
+1 M

-13 ITSSVMTLATL
+13 ITSSVMTIAAL
-24 LATGAPLVS
+24 LATGAPLVG
-33 AQTNSQDDYEQASK
+33 AQTNSQDDYEKASTV
-47 AASSIRDIK
+47 ASSYHSVK
-56 NDEVVASVAEAQKI
+56 NDVVVASVADAQKI
-70 KDTGDSSVTIKK
+70 KDSGDQSVKINK

-96 EQAKK
+96 EKAKK
-101 DINEALTK
+101 EIADELAK
-109 VAEKNKESLKAY
+109 VAEKNKAAIKEY
-121 NDAIAHNAKEKK
+121 QDAANHNAAEKK

-177 FVDDETSTMFKD
+177 FVDDEASTMFKD

-202 EGDKQTTVTSGQGK
+202 VGDKQTITTSGDGRSK
-216 WEATYNSMSS
+216 ATYNNMSS

-236 KITHVADT
+236 KITHIADT

-255 VPEFDFQGADITIL
+255 VPEFDFQGADITTL
-269 KQINAFRGKPGSKD
+269 KQINEILGKKSATE
-283 GYLLLTK
+283 GYLMLTK
-290 WHDPSWK
+290 WRDASWK
-297 GVLGVYSS
+297 GVLGVYSAFS
-305 YLKGVDLNFQFVDKD
+305 KGLDLHFEFVDKD

-335 DYGQGIGVFNTNKI
+335 DYGQGISVFDTNKI
-349 IDLVPS
+349 IDLVPA

-360 QKYEVNGRTYDLYS
+360 QKYEVDGRTYDLYS
-374 DMGQNKGNINDSEDV
+374 DMGANRGNINDSED
-389 GIFNEESSIPD
+389 ISMFNEESSIPD

-405 VIKGSSFSWRHNA
+405 VIKGSSFTWRHNA
-418 WRGKFFNTKAEA
+418 WRGHFFNTKAEA
-430 EAHSNS
+430 DAHGNG
-436 NAVVGSERDADRLAY
+436 NAVVGSERDADLLAY
-451 YKAHPDGNAHMY
+451 AKGHPDMTNHMY

-488 TEQEGEITVETIGIT
+488 TEQAGEITVETIGVT
-503 PEKHTYNTNDVLID
+503 PEKHAYNSNDLVID

-559 MVDLTIY
+559 MVELTIY

-571 GNKDITD
+571 GSKDITE

-595 KEVAKDKVSGKF
+595 KEIAKDKVTGKF
-607 VAWAPKDA
+607 VAWTPKDK

-632 IGALPKADIIN
+632 IGALPKEDIIN
-643 TAIVNKGMQIDFQ
+643 TAIVNKGLQIDFQ
-656 GLHDAKPVENK
+656 GLHEAKPVENK

-682 DINEKSLL
+682 DINEKTLL
-690 QGTVFNYEFKW
+690 QGTVFDYEFKW
-701 SLAEYKDIALPDAKS
+701 SLAEYKDISLPDTKS

-745 DISDKFEIIKTKD
+745 DISDKFEIVKTKD
-758 GNFGQFAEVLG
+758 GQFGQFAEVLG
-769 ENKVEGEGF
+769 DNKVEGEGF
-778 AIVAKDTS
+778 AIVAKDIN

-795 GKDLTVTVEAKVAE
+795 GKDLTITVEAKV
-809 DFDGTIE
+809 DNNFDGTIE

-843 PVKDVKVGDNSVDGS
+843 PVKDVKVGDKSVDGS

-866 NYVLSADIMKAETIG
+866 NYVLTADIMKAETIG
-881 DLKTLSL
+881 DLKDVSL
-888 VDNYNEEYDELTN
+888 VDNYNEEFDSLTN
-901 KYVVT
+901 INKVT

-926 KHATF
+926 KFATF
-931 KDESGVLTVEFT
+931 KDDKGVLTVELS

-948 KIADRQDA
+948 KVADRQDV
-956 SIDVSVGMKRI
+956 SIDVTIGMKRI
-967 KASEKVENTYELMIN
+967 KASEKVENTYDLIVN
-982 GHKVLSNT
+982 GHKVASNT
-990 VVTKTPDKVVPK
+990 VVTKTLNKA
-1002 IPNNELPSTGTEIG
+1002 LPSTGSEIG
-1016 LTLVMMAATI
+1016 LTLITVVATV
-1026 AGGYVFIS
+1026 AGGYIYIGKRKQAHS
-1034 KHKKVQGK
+1034 K

>member
-1 MKGDNSV
+1 MATLTTLVATGQPAVMAQTEGGNTTNVAMDAPSLHKVVGSDKLQETVNEA
-8 KKRTI
+8 KKLGLTVTDTEDVRGIAKSEAEIATKSGEI
-13 ITSSVMTLATL
+13 KKDLDALATE
-24 LATGAPLVS
+24 
-33 AQTNSQDDYEQASK
+33 N
-47 AASSIRDIK
+47 
-56 NDEVVASVAEAQKI
+56 AQKL
-70 KDTGDSSVTIKK
+70 K
-82 LDPLVKHV
+82 
-90 YSGAEY
+90 EY
-96 EQAKK
+96 KEAKEH
-101 DINEALTK
+101 NEAELARVK
-109 VAEKNKESLKAY
+109 S
-121 NDAIAHNAKEKK
+121 
-133 RILEEEEEIKAKFP
+133 EEDEIKAKFP

-177 FVDDETSTMFKD
+177 FTDGENTNLSFFKD
-189 GVYVHEDSQFIPL
+189 GVYVHEDSKFIPL
-202 EGDKQTTVTSGQGK
+202 EGDHQSEETNDPGSK
-216 WEATYNSMSS
+216 WSATFHSMSG
-226 DDANP
+226 DDTNP

-255 VPEFDFQGADITIL
+255 VPEFDFQGADISIL
-269 KQINAFRGKPGSKD
+269 KQINAFRGKNGTGD
-283 GYLLLTK
+283 GYLVLTK
-290 WHDPSWK
+290 WQDPSWK

-305 YLKGVDLNFQFVDKD
+305 YLKGLDLNFQFVDKD
-320 NQPVESVMSFVHTDI
+320 NKPVESVMSFVHTDI
-335 DYGQGIGVFNTNKI
+335 DYGQGISVFNTDKI

-355 NTLKA
+355 NTLKP
-360 QKYEVNGRTYDLYS
+360 QSLTVDGRTYDLYS
-374 DMGQNKGNINDSEDV
+374 DMGANRGNINNSEDV
-389 GIFNEESSIPD
+389 GVFNEESSIPD

-405 VIKGSSFSWRHNA
+405 VIKGSSFSWRHNS

-430 EAHSNS
+430 NANGNS
-436 NAVVGSERDADRLAY
+436 NAFVGSDYDADRLAY
-451 YKAHPDGNAHMY
+451 YKAHPDENAHMY

-472 VNLHLP
+472 INIHTPNLVN
-478 DNAKVPTLEV
+478 VPEASVVNKRGILEIDP
-488 TEQEGEITVETIGIT
+488 QEIQT
-503 PEKHTYNTNDVLID
+503 EKHAYNTADVQID

-532 ADYDAYKGLPKPEK
+532 ADYGMYKDIEKPEGA
-546 PFTPAIIDDIPED
+546 FTPVIIDDIPED
-559 MVDLTIY
+559 MVTLTDY

-571 GNKDITD
+571 GSKDITS
-578 EMERHV
+578 EMDRKV
-584 YESIDE
+584 YNSIDE
-590 APDYI
+590 APEYI
-595 KEVAKDKVSGKF
+595 KEVAQGQVTGKF
-607 VAWAPKDA
+607 VAWTPKDA
-615 DAYTTNYILTG
+615 DAYTTSYILKG

-632 IGALPKADIIN
+632 VGAMPNEDVIG
-643 TAIVNKGMQIDFQ
+643 TAIVNKGMQIEFK
-656 GLHDAKPVENK
+656 GLRNAKPVDNK

-701 SLAEYKDIALPDAKS
+701 SLAEYKDIALPDVKT
-716 INLFAFI
+716 INLFAFM
-723 DDIQDDALDLTETP
+723 DDIQDDALDLTDTP
-737 ITIKDGDK
+737 ITIKDGET

-843 PVKDVKVGDNSVDGS
+843 PVKDVKVGDQSVDGS
-858 SIELDSEF
+858 AIDLDSEF
-866 NYVLSADIMKAETIG
+866 NYVLTADIMKAETIG
-881 DLKTLSL
+881 DLTDVSL
-888 VDNYNEEYDELTN
+888 VDNYNEEFDQLTN

-926 KHATF
+926 KQATF
-931 KDESGVLTVEFT
+931 KDEGGVLTVALA

-967 KASEKVENTYELMIN
+967 KASEKVENTYDLVVN
-982 GHKVLSNT
+982 GHKVASNT
-990 VVTKTPDKVVPK
+990 VVTRTPGKDL
-1002 IPNNELPSTGTEIG
+1002 PNTGTQVISG
-1016 LTLVMMAATI
+1016 GVMLIAVAMLAT
-1026 AGGYVFIS
+1026 GGFLFFA
-1034 KHKKVQGK
+1034 KKQEQN

>member
-1 MKGDNSV
+1 M
-8 KKRTI
+8 TI
-13 ITSSVMTLATL
+13 AAL
-24 LATGAPLVS
+24 LATGAPLVG
-33 AQTNSQDDYEQASK
+33 AQTNSQDDYEKASTV
-47 AASSIRDIK
+47 ASSYHSVK
-56 NDEVVASVAEAQKI
+56 NDDVVASVADAQKI
-70 KDTGDSSVTIKK
+70 KDGGDQSVKINK

-101 DINEALTK
+101 EIADELAK
-109 VAEKNKESLKAY
+109 VAEKNKAAIKEY
-121 NDAIAHNAKEKK
+121 QDAVNHNAAEKK

-177 FVDDETSTMFKD
+177 FVDDESSTMFKD

-202 EGDKQTTVTSGQGK
+202 VGDKQTITTSGDGRWK
-216 WEATYNSMSS
+216 ATYNNMSS

-236 KITHVADT
+236 KITHIADT

-255 VPEFDFQGADITIL
+255 VPEFDFQGADITTL
-269 KQINAFRGKPGSKD
+269 KQINKILGKKSATE
-283 GYLLLTK
+283 GYLMLTK
-290 WHDPSWK
+290 WHDASWK
-297 GVLGVYSS
+297 GVLGVYSAFS
-305 YLKGVDLNFQFVDKD
+305 KGLDLHFEFVDKD

-335 DYGQGIGVFNTNKI
+335 DYGQGIGVFDTNKI
-349 IDLVPS
+349 IDLVPA

-360 QKYEVNGRTYDLYS
+360 QKYEVDGRTYDLYS
-374 DMGQNKGNINDSEDV
+374 DMGKNKGDV
-389 GIFNEESSIPD
+389 DDGADIGVFNEESSIPD

-405 VIKGSSFSWRHNA
+405 VIKGSSFTWRHNA
-418 WRGKFFNTKAEA
+418 WRGHFFNTKAEA
-430 EAHSNS
+430 DAHGNG
-436 NAVVGSERDADRLAY
+436 NAVVGSERDADLLAY
-451 YKAHPDGNAHMY
+451 AKGHPDMTNHMY

-488 TEQEGEITVETIGIT
+488 TEQEGEITVETIGVT
-503 PEKHTYNTNDVLID
+503 PEKHAYNSNDLVID

-559 MVDLTIY
+559 MVELTIY

-571 GNKDITD
+571 GSKDITD

-595 KEVAKDKVSGKF
+595 KEIAKDKVSGKF
-607 VAWAPKDA
+607 VAWTPKDK

-632 IGALPKADIIN
+632 IGALPKENIVN

-682 DINEKSLL
+682 DINEKTLL

-701 SLAEYKDIALPDAKS
+701 SLAEYKDISLPDAKS

-723 DDIQDDALDLTETP
+723 DDIQDDALDLTDTP

-745 DISDKFEIIKTKD
+745 DISDKFEIVKTKD
-758 GNFGQFAEVLG
+758 GQFGQFTEVLG
-769 ENKVEGEGF
+769 DNKVEGEGF
-778 AIVAKDTS
+778 AIVAKDTN

-795 GKDLTVTVEAKVAE
+795 GKDLTITVEAKV
-809 DFDGTIE
+809 DSNFDGTIE

-843 PVKDVKVGDNSVDGS
+843 PVKDVKVGDKSVDGS

-866 NYVLSADIMKAETIG
+866 NYVLTADIMKAETIG
-881 DLKTLSL
+881 DLKDVSL
-888 VDNYNEEYDELTN
+888 VDNYNEEFDSLTN
-901 KYVVT
+901 INKVT

-918 IKAGEDIT
+918 IKAGEDIS
-926 KHATF
+926 KFATF
-931 KDESGVLTVEFT
+931 KDDKGVLTVELS

-948 KIADRQDA
+948 KVADRQDV
-956 SIDVSVGMKRI
+956 SIDVTIGMKRI
-967 KASEKVENTYELMIN
+967 KASEKVENTYDLVVN
-982 GHKVLSNT
+982 GHKVASNT
-990 VVTKTPDKVVPK
+990 VVTKTPNKA
-1002 IPNNELPSTGTEIG
+1002 LPSTGSEIG
-1016 LTLVMMAATI
+1016 LTVITVVAVV
-1026 AGGYVFIS
+1026 AGGYIYIGKRKQAHS
-1034 KHKKVQGK
+1034 K

>member
-1 MKGDNSV
+1 MTHV

-13 ITSSVMTLATL
+13 LTSSVMTIAAL
-24 LATGAPLVS
+24 LATGAPLVG
-33 AQTNSQDDYEQASK
+33 AQTNSQDDYETASTV
-47 AASSIRDIK
+47 ASSYHSVK
-56 NDEVVASVAEAQKI
+56 NDDVVASIADAQKI
-70 KDTGDSSVTIKK
+70 KDGGDQSVKINK

-96 EQAKK
+96 EKAKK
-101 DINEALTK
+101 EIADELAK
-109 VAEKNKESLKAY
+109 VAEKNKAAIKEY
-121 NDAIAHNAKEKK
+121 QDAVNHNAAEKK
-133 RILEEEEEIKAKFP
+133 RILDEEEEIKAKFP

-177 FVDDETSTMFKD
+177 FVDDESSTTFKD

-202 EGDKQTTVTSGQGK
+202 VGDKQTITTSGDGK
-216 WEATYNSMSS
+216 RKATYDNMSS

-236 KITHVADT
+236 KITHIADT

-255 VPEFDFQGADITIL
+255 VPEFDFQGADISVL
-269 KQINAFRGKPGSKD
+269 KQINEFRGKRSATE
-283 GYLLLTK
+283 GYLMLTK
-290 WHDPSWK
+290 WNDPSWK
-297 GVLGVYSS
+297 GVLGVYSA
-305 YLKGVDLNFQFVDKD
+305 YLKGVDLHFEFVDKD

-335 DYGQGIGVFNTNKI
+335 DYGQGIGVFDTNKI
-349 IDLVPS
+349 IDLVPA

-360 QKYEVNGRTYDLYS
+360 QKYEVDGRTYDLYS
-374 DMGQNKGNINDSEDV
+374 DMGANRGNINDSEDV
-389 GIFNEESSIPD
+389 GVFNEESSIPD

-430 EAHSNS
+430 EAHGNS

-488 TEQEGEITVETIGIT
+488 TEQEGEITVETIGVT
-503 PEKHTYNTNDVLID
+503 PEKHAYNSNDLVID

-559 MVDLTIY
+559 MVELTLY

-571 GNKDITD
+571 GSKDITD

-584 YESIDE
+584 YESVDE

-595 KEVAKDKVSGKF
+595 KEVAKDKVTGKF
-607 VAWAPKDA
+607 VAWTPKDK

-632 IGALPKADIIN
+632 VGALPKENIIN
-643 TAIVNKGMQIDFQ
+643 TAIVNKG
-656 GLHDAKPVENK
+656 LHEAKPVENK

-682 DINEKSLL
+682 DINEKTLL

-701 SLAEYKDIALPDAKS
+701 SLAEYKDISLPDAKS

-769 ENKVEGEGF
+769 DNKVEGEGF
-778 AIVAKDTS
+778 AIVAKDTN

-795 GKDLTVTVEAKVAE
+795 GKDLTITVEAKV
-809 DFDGTIE
+809 DSNFDGTIE

-843 PVKDVKVGDNSVDGS
+843 PVKDVKVGDKSVDGS

-866 NYVLSADIMKAETIG
+866 NYVLTADIMKAETIG
-881 DLKTLSL
+881 DLKDVSL
-888 VDNYNEEYDELTN
+888 VDNYNEEFDQLTN
-901 KYVVT
+901 SNKVT

-926 KHATF
+926 KFATF
-931 KDESGVLTVEFT
+931 KDDKGVLTVELS

-948 KIADRQDA
+948 KVADRQDV
-956 SIDVSVGMKRI
+956 SIDVTIGMKRI
-967 KASEKVENTYELMIN
+967 KASEKVENTYDLIVN
-982 GHKVLSNT
+982 GHKVASNT
-990 VVTKTPDKVVPK
+990 VMTKTPNKA
-1002 IPNNELPSTGTEIG
+1002 LPSTGSEIG
-1016 LTLVMMAATI
+1016 LTLIAVVAAV
-1026 AGGYVFIS
+1026 AGGYIYIGKRKQAHS
-1034 KHKKVQGK
+1034 K

>member
-1 MKGDNSV
+1 M

-13 ITSSVMTLATL
+13 ITSSVMTIAAL
-24 LATGAPLVS
+24 LATGAPLVG
-33 AQTNSQDDYEQASK
+33 AQTNSQDDYEKASTV
-47 AASSIRDIK
+47 ASSYHSVK
-56 NDEVVASVAEAQKI
+56 NDDIVASVADAQKI
-70 KDTGDSSVTIKK
+70 KDGGDQSVTINK

-96 EQAKK
+96 EKAKK
-101 DINEALTK
+101 EIADELAK
-109 VAEKNKESLKAY
+109 VAEKNKAAIKEY
-121 NDAIAHNAKEKK
+121 QDAVNHNAAEKK

-177 FVDDETSTMFKD
+177 FVDDESSTMFKD

-202 EGDKQTTVTSGQGK
+202 VGDKQTITTSGDGK
-216 WEATYNSMSS
+216 WKATYNNMSS

-236 KITHVADT
+236 KITHIADT

-255 VPEFDFQGADITIL
+255 VPEFDFQGADITTL
-269 KQINAFRGKPGSKD
+269 KQINEILGKKSATE
-283 GYLLLTK
+283 GYLILTK
-290 WHDPSWK
+290 WNDPSWK
-297 GVLGVYSS
+297 GVLGVYSAFS
-305 YLKGVDLNFQFVDKD
+305 KGLDLHFEFVDKD

-335 DYGQGIGVFNTNKI
+335 DYGQGIGVFDTNKI
-349 IDLVPS
+349 IDLVPA

-360 QKYEVNGRTYDLYS
+360 QKYEVDGRTYDLYS
-374 DMGQNKGNINDSEDV
+374 DMGKNKGDV
-389 GIFNEESSIPD
+389 DDGADIGVFNEESSIPD

-405 VIKGSSFSWRHNA
+405 VIKGSSFTWRHNA
-418 WRGKFFNTKAEA
+418 WRGHFFNTKAEA
-430 EAHSNS
+430 DAHGNG
-436 NAVVGSERDADRLAY
+436 NAVVGSERDADLLAY
-451 YKAHPDGNAHMY
+451 AKGHPDMTNHMY

-488 TEQEGEITVETIGIT
+488 AEQEGEITVETIGVT
-503 PEKHTYNTNDVLID
+503 PEKHAYNSNDLVID

-559 MVDLTIY
+559 MVELTIY

-571 GNKDITD
+571 GGKDITD

-584 YESIDE
+584 YESVDE

-595 KEVAKDKVSGKF
+595 KEIAKDKVTGKF
-607 VAWAPKDA
+607 VAWTPKDK

-632 IGALPKADIIN
+632 IGALPKEDIIN
-643 TAIVNKGMQIDFQ
+643 TAIVNKGLQIDFQ
-656 GLHDAKPVENK
+656 GLHEAKPVENK

-682 DINEKSLL
+682 DINEKTLL

-701 SLAEYKDIALPDAKS
+701 SLAEYKDISLPDAKS

-769 ENKVEGEGF
+769 DNKVEGEGF
-778 AIVAKDTS
+778 AIVAKDTN

-795 GKDLTVTVEAKVAE
+795 GKDLTITVEAKV
-809 DFDGTIE
+809 DSNFDGTIE

-843 PVKDVKVGDNSVDGS
+843 PIKDVKVGDKSVDGS
-858 SIELDSEF
+858 SIKLDSEF
-866 NYVLSADIMKAETIG
+866 NYVLTADIMKAETIG
-881 DLKTLSL
+881 DLKDVSL
-888 VDNYNEEYDELTN
+888 VDNYNEEFDSLTN
-901 KYVVT
+901 VNKVT

-926 KHATF
+926 KYATF
-931 KDESGVLTVEFT
+931 KDDKGVLTVELS

-948 KIADRQDA
+948 KVADRQDVA
-956 SIDVSVGMKRI
+956 IDVTIGMKRI
-967 KASEKVENTYELMIN
+967 KASEKVENTYDLIVN
-982 GHKVLSNT
+982 GHKVASNT
-990 VVTKTPDKVVPK
+990 VVTKTPNKA
-1002 IPNNELPSTGTEIG
+1002 LPSTGSEIG
-1016 LTLVMMAATI
+1016 LTVITVVAVI
-1026 AGGYVFIS
+1026 AGGYIYIGKRKQAHS
-1034 KHKKVQGK
+1034 K

>member
-1 MKGDNSV
+1 M

-13 ITSSVMTLATL
+13 ITSSVMTIAAL
-24 LATGAPLVS
+24 LATGAPLVG
-33 AQTNSQDDYEQASK
+33 AQTNSQEDYEKASTV
-47 AASSIRDIK
+47 ASSYHSVK
-56 NDEVVASVAEAQKI
+56 NDDVVSSVAEAQKI
-70 KDTGDSSVTIKK
+70 KDNGDSSIRINKLEPIVKK
-82 LDPLVKHV
+82 V

-96 EQAKK
+96 EKAKK
-101 DINEALTK
+101 EVADELAK
-109 VAEKNKESLKAY
+109 VAEKNKAAIKEY
-121 NDAIAHNAKEKK
+121 QDAVNHNAAEKK
-133 RILEEEEEIKAKFP
+133 RILDEEEEIKAKFP

-189 GVYVHEDSQFIPL
+189 GVYIHEDSQFIPI

-255 VPEFDFQGADITIL
+255 VPEFDFQGADISIL
-269 KQINAFRGKPGSKD
+269 KQINAFRGKPGTKD

-349 IDLVPS
+349 IDLVPT

-360 QKYEVNGRTYDLYS
+360 QKYEVDGRTYDLYS

-430 EAHSNS
+430 EAHGNS

-463 ADIFGKGAK
+463 ADIFGKNAK

-488 TEQEGEITVETIGIT
+488 TEQEGEITVETIGVT
-503 PEKHTYNTNDVLID
+503 PEKHAYNTNDVLID
-517 GKSVLKGSEIRYGVT
+517 GKSVLKGSEICYGVT

-584 YESIDE
+584 YDSIDE

-607 VAWAPKDA
+607 VVWTPKDA

-632 IGALPKADIIN
+632 IGALPKENILN

-682 DINEKSLL
+682 DINEKTLL

-723 DDIQDDALDLTETP
+723 DDIQDDALDLTDTP
-737 ITIKDGDK
+737 ITIKDGET

-758 GNFGQFAEVLG
+758 GQFGQFTEALG
-769 ENKVEGEGF
+769 DNKVEGEGF
-778 AIVAKDTS
+778 VIVAKDTS

-795 GKDLTVTVEAKVAE
+795 GKDLTITVEAKVAE
-809 DFDGTIE
+809 NFDGTIE

-843 PVKDVKVGDNSVDGS
+843 PVKDVKVGDQSVDGS
-858 SIELDSEF
+858 AIDLDSEF

-881 DLKTLSL
+881 DLHSVSL

-901 KYVVT
+901 KYVIT

-931 KDESGVLTVEFT
+931 KDESGVLTVEFS

-967 KASEKVENTYELMIN
+967 KASEKVENTYELIIN

-990 VVTKTPDKVVPK
+990 VVTKTPNKVVPK

-1016 LTLVMMAATI
+1016 LTLVMMAATV

>member
-1 MKGDNSV
+1 M
-8 KKRTI
+8 KKRAI
-13 ITSSVMTLATL
+13 ITSSVMTIAAL
-24 LATGAPLVS
+24 LATGAPLVG
-33 AQTNSQDDYEQASK
+33 AQTNGQDDYENASK
-47 AASSIRDIK
+47 VASSYHSVK
-56 NDEVVASVAEAQKI
+56 NDDVVASVADAQKI
-70 KDTGDSSVTIKK
+70 KDGGDQSVKINK

-96 EQAKK
+96 EKAKK
-101 DINEALTK
+101 EIADELAK
-109 VAEKNKESLKAY
+109 VAEKNKAAIKEY
-121 NDAIAHNAKEKK
+121 QDAVNHNAAEKK
-133 RILEEEEEIKAKFP
+133 RILDEEEEIKAKFP

-177 FVDDETSTMFKD
+177 FVDDESSTMFKD

-202 EGDKQTTVTSGQGK
+202 EGDKQTQTTSGDGHWK
-216 WEATYNSMSS
+216 ATYNSMSG

-255 VPEFDFQGADITIL
+255 VPEFDFQGADISIL
-269 KQINAFRGKPGSKD
+269 KQINAFRGKPGTTD

-290 WHDPSWK
+290 RHDPAWK

-335 DYGQGIGVFNTNKI
+335 DYGQGIGVFDTNKI
-349 IDLVPS
+349 IDLVPA

-360 QKYEVNGRTYDLYS
+360 QKYEVDGRTYDLYS
-374 DMGQNKGNINDSEDV
+374 DMGANRGNINDSEDISV
-389 GIFNEESSIPD
+389 FNEESSIPD

-430 EAHSNS
+430 EAHGNS

-488 TEQEGEITVETIGIT
+488 TEQEGEITVETIGVT
-503 PEKHTYNTNDVLID
+503 PEKHAYNSNDLVID

-559 MVDLTIY
+559 MVELTIY

-571 GNKDITD
+571 GGKDITD
-578 EMERHV
+578 EMERHI

-607 VAWAPKDA
+607 VAWTPKDK

-632 IGALPKADIIN
+632 IGALPKENIIN
-643 TAIVNKGMQIDFQ
+643 TVIVNKGLQIDFQ
-656 GLHDAKPVENK
+656 GLHEAKPVENK

-682 DINEKSLL
+682 DINEKTLL

-701 SLAEYKDIALPDAKS
+701 SLAEYKDISLPDAKS

-769 ENKVEGEGF
+769 DNKVEGEGF
-778 AIVAKDTS
+778 AIVAKDTN

-795 GKDLTVTVEAKVAE
+795 GKDLTITVEAKV
-809 DFDGTIE
+809 DSNFDGTIE

-843 PVKDVKVGDNSVDGS
+843 PVKDVKVGDKSVDGS

-866 NYVLSADIMKAETIG
+866 NYVLTADIMKAETIG
-881 DLKTLSL
+881 DLKDVSL
-888 VDNYNEEYDELTN
+888 VDNYNEEFDSLTN
-901 KYVVT
+901 INKIT

-926 KHATF
+926 KYATF
-931 KDESGVLTVEFT
+931 KDDKGVLTVELS

-948 KIADRQDA
+948 KVADRQDVA
-956 SIDVSVGMKRI
+956 IDVTIGMKRI
-967 KASEKVENTYELMIN
+967 KASEKVENTYDLIAN
-982 GHKVLSNT
+982 GHKVASNT
-990 VVTKTPDKVVPK
+990 VVTKTPNKA
-1002 IPNNELPSTGTEIG
+1002 LPSTGTEIG
-1016 LTLVMMAATI
+1016 LTLITVVTVV
-1026 AGGYVFIS
+1026 AGGYIYIGKRKQAHS
-1034 KHKKVQGK
+1034 K

>member
-1 MKGDNSV
+1 M

-13 ITSSVMTLATL
+13 ITSSVMTIAAL
-24 LATGAPLVS
+24 LATSAPLVG
-33 AQTNSQDDYEQASK
+33 AQTNSQDDYEKASTV
-47 AASSIRDIK
+47 ASSYHSVK
-56 NDEVVASVAEAQKI
+56 NDDVVASVADAQKI
-70 KDTGDSSVTIKK
+70 KDGGDQSVKINK

-96 EQAKK
+96 EKAKK
-101 DINEALTK
+101 EIADELAK
-109 VAEKNKESLKAY
+109 VAEKNKAAIKEY
-121 NDAIAHNAKEKK
+121 QDAVNHNAAEKK

-177 FVDDETSTMFKD
+177 FVDDESSTMFKD

-202 EGDKQTTVTSGQGK
+202 VGDKQTITTSGDGK
-216 WEATYNSMSS
+216 RKATYANMSS

-255 VPEFDFQGADITIL
+255 VPEFDFQGADISVL
-269 KQINAFRGKPGSKD
+269 KQINEFRGKRSATE
-283 GYLLLTK
+283 GYLMLTK
-290 WHDPSWK
+290 WNDPSWK
-297 GVLGVYSS
+297 GVLGVYSA
-305 YLKGVDLNFQFVDKD
+305 YLKGVDLHFEFVDKD

-335 DYGQGIGVFNTNKI
+335 DYGQGIGVFDTNKI
-349 IDLVPS
+349 IDLVPA

-360 QKYEVNGRTYDLYS
+360 QKYEVDGRTYDLYS
-374 DMGQNKGNINDSEDV
+374 DMGANRGNINDSEDV
-389 GIFNEESSIPD
+389 GVFNEESSIPD

-430 EAHSNS
+430 EAHGNS

-488 TEQEGEITVETIGIT
+488 AEQEGEITVETIGVT
-503 PEKHTYNTNDVLID
+503 PEKHAYNSNDLVID

-532 ADYDAYKGLPKPEK
+532 ANYDAYKGLPKPEK

-559 MVDLTIY
+559 MVELTIY

-571 GNKDITD
+571 GSKDITD

-584 YESIDE
+584 YESVDE

-595 KEVAKDKVSGKF
+595 KEVAKDKVTGKF
-607 VAWAPKDA
+607 VAWTPKDK

-632 IGALPKADIIN
+632 IGALPKEDIIN
-643 TAIVNKGMQIDFQ
+643 TAIVNKGLQIDFQ
-656 GLHDAKPVENK
+656 GLHEAKPVENK

-682 DINEKSLL
+682 DINEKTLL

-701 SLAEYKDIALPDAKS
+701 SLAEYKDISLPDAKS

-769 ENKVEGEGF
+769 DNKVEGEGF
-778 AIVAKDTS
+778 AIVAKDTN

-795 GKDLTVTVEAKVAE
+795 GKDLTITVEAKV
-809 DFDGTIE
+809 DSNFDGTIE

-843 PVKDVKVGDNSVDGS
+843 PVKDVKVGDKSVDGS

-866 NYVLSADIMKAETIG
+866 NYVLTADIMKAETIG
-881 DLKTLSL
+881 DLKDVSL
-888 VDNYNEEYDELTN
+888 VDNYNEEFDSLTN
-901 KYVVT
+901 INKVT

-926 KHATF
+926 KYATF
-931 KDESGVLTVEFT
+931 KDDKGVLTVELS
-943 KEFVE
+943 KELVE
-948 KIADRQDA
+948 KVADRQDV
-956 SIDVSVGMKRI
+956 SIDVTIGMKRI
-967 KASEKVENTYELMIN
+967 KTSEKVENTYDLIVN
-982 GHKVLSNT
+982 GHKVASNT
-990 VVTKTPDKVVPK
+990 VVTKTPNKA
-1002 IPNNELPSTGTEIG
+1002 LPSTGSEIG
-1016 LTLVMMAATI
+1016 LTAITVVAVI
-1026 AGGYVFIS
+1026 AGGYIYIS
-1034 KHKKVQGK
+1034 KRKQAHSK

>member
-1 MKGDNSV
+1 M
-8 KKRTI
+8 TI
-13 ITSSVMTLATL
+13 AAL
-24 LATGAPLVS
+24 LATGAPLVG
-33 AQTNSQDDYEQASK
+33 AQTNSQDDYETASTV
-47 AASSIRDIK
+47 ASSYHSVK
-56 NDEVVASVAEAQKI
+56 NDDVVASVADAQKI
-70 KDTGDSSVTIKK
+70 KDSGDQSVKINK

-96 EQAKK
+96 EKAKK
-101 DINEALTK
+101 EIADELAK
-109 VAEKNKESLKAY
+109 VAEKNKAAIKEY
-121 NDAIAHNAKEKK
+121 QDAVNHNAAEKK

-177 FVDDETSTMFKD
+177 FVDDESSTMFKD

-202 EGDKQTTVTSGQGK
+202 VGDKQTTTTSGEGRWK
-216 WEATYNSMSS
+216 GTYNNMSS

-236 KITHVADT
+236 KITHIADT

-255 VPEFDFQGADITIL
+255 VPEFDFQGADITTL
-269 KQINAFRGKPGSKD
+269 KQINEILGKKSATE
-283 GYLLLTK
+283 GYLMLTK
-290 WHDPSWK
+290 WNDPSWK
-297 GVLGVYSS
+297 GVLGVYSAFS
-305 YLKGVDLNFQFVDKD
+305 KGLDLHFEFVDKD

-335 DYGQGIGVFNTNKI
+335 DYGQGIGVFDTNKI
-349 IDLVPS
+349 IDLVPA

-360 QKYEVNGRTYDLYS
+360 QKYEVDGRTYDLYS
-374 DMGQNKGNINDSEDV
+374 DMGKNKGDV
-389 GIFNEESSIPD
+389 DDGTDIGVFNEESSIPD

-405 VIKGSSFSWRHNA
+405 VIKGSSFTWRHNA
-418 WRGKFFNTKAEA
+418 WRGHFFNTKAEA
-430 EAHSNS
+430 DAHGNG
-436 NAVVGSERDADRLAY
+436 NAVVGSERDADLLAY
-451 YKAHPDGNAHMY
+451 AKGHPDMTNHMY

-488 TEQEGEITVETIGIT
+488 AEQEGEITVETIGVT
-503 PEKHTYNTNDVLID
+503 PEKHAYNSNDLVID

-559 MVDLTIY
+559 MVELTIY

-571 GNKDITD
+571 GSKDITD

-584 YESIDE
+584 YESVDE

-595 KEVAKDKVSGKF
+595 KEVAKDKVTGKF
-607 VAWAPKDA
+607 VAWTPKDK

-632 IGALPKADIIN
+632 IGALPKEDIIN
-643 TAIVNKGMQIDFQ
+643 TAIVNKGLQIDFQ
-656 GLHDAKPVENK
+656 GLHEAKPVENK

-682 DINEKSLL
+682 DINEKTLL

-701 SLAEYKDIALPDAKS
+701 SLAEYKDISLPDAKS

-769 ENKVEGEGF
+769 DNKVEGEGF
-778 AIVAKDTS
+778 AIVAKDTN

-795 GKDLTVTVEAKVAE
+795 GKDLTITVEAKV
-809 DFDGTIE
+809 DSNFDGTIE

-843 PVKDVKVGDNSVDGS
+843 PVKDVKVGDKSVDGS

-866 NYVLSADIMKAETIG
+866 NYVLTADIMKAETIG
-881 DLKTLSL
+881 DLKDVSL
-888 VDNYNEEYDELTN
+888 VDNYNEEFDSLTN
-901 KYVVT
+901 INKVT

-926 KHATF
+926 KFATF
-931 KDESGVLTVEFT
+931 KDDKGVLTVELS

-948 KIADRQDA
+948 KVADRQDV
-956 SIDVSVGMKRI
+956 SIDVTIGMKRI
-967 KASEKVENTYELMIN
+967 KASEKVENTYDLIVN
-982 GHKVLSNT
+982 GHKVASNT
-990 VVTKTPDKVVPK
+990 VVTKTPNKA
-1002 IPNNELPSTGTEIG
+1002 LPSTGTEIG
-1016 LTLVMMAATI
+1016 LTLITVVAVV
-1026 AGGYVFIS
+1026 AGGYIYIGKRKQAHS
-1034 KHKKVQGK
+1034 K

>member
-1 MKGDNSV
+1 M

-13 ITSSVMTLATL
+13 ITSSVMTIAAL
-24 LATGAPLVS
+24 LATGAPLVG
-33 AQTNSQDDYEQASK
+33 AQTNSQDDYEKASTV
-47 AASSIRDIK
+47 ASSYHSVK
-56 NDEVVASVAEAQKI
+56 NDDVVASVADAQKI
-70 KDTGDSSVTIKK
+70 KDGGDQSVKINK

-96 EQAKK
+96 EKAKK
-101 DINEALTK
+101 EIADELAK
-109 VAEKNKESLKAY
+109 VAEKNKAAIKEY
-121 NDAIAHNAKEKK
+121 QDAVNHNAAEKK
-133 RILEEEEEIKAKFP
+133 RILDEEEEIKAKFP

-177 FVDDETSTMFKD
+177 FVDDESSTMFKD
-189 GVYVHEDSQFIPL
+189 GAYVHEDSQFIPL
-202 EGDKQTTVTSGQGK
+202 VGDKQTIITSGDGK
-216 WEATYNSMSS
+216 RKGTYVNMSS

-236 KITHVADT
+236 KITHIADT

-255 VPEFDFQGADITIL
+255 VPEFDFQGADISVL
-269 KQINAFRGKPGSKD
+269 KQINALRGKSSATD
-283 GYLLLTK
+283 GYLMLTK
-290 WHDPSWK
+290 WNDPSWK
-297 GVLGVYSS
+297 GVLGVYSA
-305 YLKGVDLNFQFVDKD
+305 YLKGVDLHFEFVDKD

-335 DYGQGIGVFNTNKI
+335 DYGQGIGVFDTNKI
-349 IDLVPS
+349 IDLVPA

-360 QKYEVNGRTYDLYS
+360 QKYEVDGRTYDLYS
-374 DMGQNKGNINDSEDV
+374 DMGANRGNINDAEDT
-389 GIFNEESSIPD
+389 GAFNEESSIPD

-436 NAVVGSERDADRLAY
+436 DAVEGSERDADRLAY
-451 YKAHPDGNAHMY
+451 YKAHPDGNVHMY
-463 ADIFGKGAK
+463 ADIFGKGTK

-488 TEQEGEITVETIGIT
+488 TEQEGEITVETIGVT
-503 PEKHTYNTNDVLID
+503 PEKHAYNSNDLVID

-546 PFTPAIIDDIPED
+546 PFIPAIIDDIPED
-559 MVDLTIY
+559 MVELTIY

-571 GNKDITD
+571 GSKDITD

-584 YESIDE
+584 YESVDE

-595 KEVAKDKVSGKF
+595 KEVAKDKVTGKF
-607 VAWAPKDA
+607 VAWTPKDK

-632 IGALPKADIIN
+632 IGALPKENIIN
-643 TAIVNKGMQIDFQ
+643 TAIVNKGLQIDFQ
-656 GLHDAKPVENK
+656 GLHEAKPVENK

-682 DINEKSLL
+682 DINEKTLL

-701 SLAEYKDIALPDAKS
+701 SLAEYKDISLPDAKS

-769 ENKVEGEGF
+769 DNKVEGEGF
-778 AIVAKDTS
+778 AIVAKDTN

-795 GKDLTVTVEAKVAE
+795 GKDLTITVEAKV
-809 DFDGTIE
+809 DNNFDGTIE

-843 PVKDVKVGDNSVDGS
+843 PVKDVKVGDKSVDGS

-866 NYVLSADIMKAETIG
+866 NYVLTADIMKAETLG
-881 DLKTLSL
+881 DLKDVSL
-888 VDNYNEEYDELTN
+888 VDNYNEEFDSLTN
-901 KYVVT
+901 INKVT

-926 KHATF
+926 KFATF
-931 KDESGVLTVEFT
+931 KDDKGVLTVELS

-948 KIADRQDA
+948 KVADRQDV
-956 SIDVSVGMKRI
+956 SIDVTIGMKRI
-967 KASEKVENTYELMIN
+967 KASEKVENTYNLIVN
-982 GHKVLSNT
+982 GHKVASNT
-990 VVTKTPDKVVPK
+990 VVTKTPNKA
-1002 IPNNELPSTGTEIG
+1002 LPSTGTEIG
-1016 LTLVMMAATI
+1016 LTLITVVAVV
-1026 AGGYVFIS
+1026 AGGYIYIGKRKQAHS
-1034 KHKKVQGK
+1034 K

>member
-1 MKGDNSV
+1 M

-13 ITSSVMTLATL
+13 ITSSVMTIAAL
-24 LATGAPLVS
+24 LATGAPLVG
-33 AQTNSQDDYEQASK
+33 AQTNSQDDYEKASTV
-47 AASSIRDIK
+47 ASSYHSVK
-56 NDEVVASVAEAQKI
+56 NDDVVASVADAQKI
-70 KDTGDSSVTIKK
+70 KDGGDQSVKINK

-96 EQAKK
+96 EKAKK
-101 DINEALTK
+101 EIADELAK
-109 VAEKNKESLKAY
+109 VAEKNKAAIKEY
-121 NDAIAHNAKEKK
+121 QDAVNHNAAEKK
-133 RILEEEEEIKAKFP
+133 RILDEEEEIKAKFP

-177 FVDDETSTMFKD
+177 FVDDESSTMFKD

-202 EGDKQTTVTSGQGK
+202 VGDKQTITTSGDGK
-216 WEATYNSMSS
+216 WKATYANMSS

-255 VPEFDFQGADITIL
+255 VPEFDFQGADISVL
-269 KQINAFRGKPGSKD
+269 KQINEFRGKRSATE
-283 GYLLLTK
+283 GYLMLTK
-290 WHDPSWK
+290 WNDPSWK
-297 GVLGVYSS
+297 GVLGVYSA
-305 YLKGVDLNFQFVDKD
+305 YLKGVDLHFEFVDKD

-335 DYGQGIGVFNTNKI
+335 DYGQGIGVFDTNKI
-349 IDLVPS
+349 IDLVPA

-360 QKYEVNGRTYDLYS
+360 QKYEVDGRAYDLYS
-374 DMGQNKGNINDSEDV
+374 DMGANRGNINDSEDIGV
-389 GIFNEESSIPD
+389 FNEESSIPD

-430 EAHSNS
+430 EAHGNS
-436 NAVVGSERDADRLAY
+436 NAVVGSERDADHLAY

-488 TEQEGEITVETIGIT
+488 TEQEGEITVETIGVT
-503 PEKHTYNTNDVLID
+503 PEKHAYNSNDLVID

-559 MVDLTIY
+559 MVELTIY

-571 GNKDITD
+571 GSKDITD

-584 YESIDE
+584 YESVDE

-595 KEVAKDKVSGKF
+595 KEVAKDKVTGKF
-607 VAWAPKDA
+607 VAWTPKDK

-632 IGALPKADIIN
+632 VGALPKENIIN
-643 TAIVNKGMQIDFQ
+643 TAIVNKGLQIDFQ
-656 GLHDAKPVENK
+656 GLHEAKPVENK

-682 DINEKSLL
+682 DINEKTLL

-701 SLAEYKDIALPDAKS
+701 SLAEYKDISLPDAKS

-769 ENKVEGEGF
+769 DNKVEGEGF
-778 AIVAKDTS
+778 AIVAKDTN

-795 GKDLTVTVEAKVAE
+795 GKDLTIIVEAKV
-809 DFDGTIE
+809 DSNFDGTIE

-843 PVKDVKVGDNSVDGS
+843 PVKDVKVGDKSVDGS

-866 NYVLSADIMKAETIG
+866 NYVLTADIMKAETIG
-881 DLKTLSL
+881 DLKDVSL
-888 VDNYNEEYDELTN
+888 VDNYNEEFDSLTN
-901 KYVVT
+901 INKVT

-926 KHATF
+926 KYATF
-931 KDESGVLTVEFT
+931 KDDKGVLTVELS

-948 KIADRQDA
+948 KVADRQDVA
-956 SIDVSVGMKRI
+956 IDVTIGMKRI
-967 KASEKVENTYELMIN
+967 KASEKVENTYDLIVN
-982 GHKVLSNT
+982 GHKVASNT
-990 VVTKTPDKVVPK
+990 VVTKTPNKA
-1002 IPNNELPSTGTEIG
+1002 LPSTGTEIG
-1016 LTLVMMAATI
+1016 LTVITVVAVI
-1026 AGGYVFIS
+1026 AGGYIYIGKRKQAHS
-1034 KHKKVQGK
+1034 K

>member
-1 MKGDNSV
+1 M
-8 KKRTI
+8 TI
-13 ITSSVMTLATL
+13 AAL
-24 LATGAPLVS
+24 LATGAPLVG
-33 AQTNSQDDYEQASK
+33 AQTNSQDDYEKASTV
-47 AASSIRDIK
+47 ASSYHSVK
-56 NDEVVASVAEAQKI
+56 NDDVVASVADAQKI
-70 KDTGDSSVTIKK
+70 KDSGDQSVKINK

-96 EQAKK
+96 EKAKK
-101 DINEALTK
+101 EIADELAK
-109 VAEKNKESLKAY
+109 VAEKNKAAIKEY
-121 NDAIAHNAKEKK
+121 QDAVNHNAAEKK

-177 FVDDETSTMFKD
+177 FVDDESSTMFKD

-202 EGDKQTTVTSGQGK
+202 VGDKQTITTSGDGK
-216 WEATYNSMSS
+216 WKRTYANMSS

-255 VPEFDFQGADITIL
+255 VPEFDFQGADITTL
-269 KQINAFRGKPGSKD
+269 KQINEILGRKSVTE
-283 GYLLLTK
+283 GYLMLTK
-290 WHDPSWK
+290 WNDPSWK
-297 GVLGVYSS
+297 GVLGVYSAFS
-305 YLKGVDLNFQFVDKD
+305 KGLDLHFEFVDKD

-349 IDLVPS
+349 IDLVPA

-360 QKYEVNGRTYDLYS
+360 QKYEVDGRTYDLYS
-374 DMGQNKGNINDSEDV
+374 DMGKNKGDV
-389 GIFNEESSIPD
+389 DDGADIGVFNEESSIPD

-405 VIKGSSFSWRHNA
+405 VIKGSSFTWRHNA
-418 WRGKFFNTKAEA
+418 WRGHFFNTKAEA
-430 EAHSNS
+430 DAHGNG
-436 NAVVGSERDADRLAY
+436 NAVVGSERDADLLAY
-451 YKAHPDGNAHMY
+451 AKGHPDMTNHMY
-463 ADIFGKGAK
+463 ADIFGKGAN

-488 TEQEGEITVETIGIT
+488 TEQEGEITVETIGVT
-503 PEKHTYNTNDVLID
+503 PEKHAYNSNDLVID

-532 ADYDAYKGLPKPEK
+532 ADYGAYKGLPKPEK

-559 MVDLTIY
+559 MVELTIY

-571 GNKDITD
+571 GSKDITD

-584 YESIDE
+584 YESVDE

-595 KEVAKDKVSGKF
+595 KEVAKDKVTGKF
-607 VAWAPKDA
+607 VAWTPKDK

-632 IGALPKADIIN
+632 IGALPKEDIIN
-643 TAIVNKGMQIDFQ
+643 TAIVNKGLQIDFQ
-656 GLHDAKPVENK
+656 GLHEAKPVENK

-682 DINEKSLL
+682 DINEKTLL
-690 QGTVFNYEFKW
+690 QGTVFDYEFKW
-701 SLAEYKDIALPDAKS
+701 SLAEYKDISLPDAKS

-745 DISDKFEIIKTKD
+745 DISDKFDIIKTKD

-769 ENKVEGEGF
+769 DNKVEGEGF
-778 AIVAKDTS
+778 AIVAKDTN

-795 GKDLTVTVEAKVAE
+795 GKDLTITVEAKV
-809 DFDGTIE
+809 DGNFDGTIE

-843 PVKDVKVGDNSVDGS
+843 PVKDVKVGDKSVDGS

-866 NYVLSADIMKAETIG
+866 NYVLTADIMKAETIG
-881 DLKTLSL
+881 DLKDVSL
-888 VDNYNEEYDELTN
+888 VDNYNEEFDQLTN
-901 KYVVT
+901 INKVT

-926 KHATF
+926 KFATF
-931 KDESGVLTVEFT
+931 KDDKGVLTVELS

-948 KIADRQDA
+948 KVADRQDV
-956 SIDVSVGMKRI
+956 SIDVTIGMKRI
-967 KASEKVENTYELMIN
+967 KASEKVENTYDLIVN
-982 GHKVLSNT
+982 GHKVTSNT
-990 VVTKTPDKVVPK
+990 VVTKTPNKA
-1002 IPNNELPSTGTEIG
+1002 LPSTGTEIG
-1016 LTLVMMAATI
+1016 LTLITVVAAV
-1026 AGGYVFIS
+1026 AGGYIYIGKRKQAHS
-1034 KHKKVQGK
+1034 K

>member
-1 MKGDNSV
+1 M

-13 ITSSVMTLATL
+13 ITSSVMTIAAL
-24 LATGAPLVS
+24 LATGAPLVG
-33 AQTNSQDDYEQASK
+33 AQTNSQDDYEKASTV
-47 AASSIRDIK
+47 ASSYHSVK
-56 NDEVVASVAEAQKI
+56 NDDVVASVAEAQKI
-70 KDTGDSSVTIKK
+70 KDGGDQSVTINK

-96 EQAKK
+96 EKAEKEIA
-101 DINEALTK
+101 DELAK
-109 VAEKNKESLKAY
+109 VAEKNKAAIKEY
-121 NDAIAHNAKEKK
+121 QDAVNHNAAEKK

-177 FVDDETSTMFKD
+177 FVDDESSTMFKD

-202 EGDKQTTVTSGQGK
+202 VGDKQTTVTSGDGRWK
-216 WEATYNSMSS
+216 ATYNSMSS

-231 KGTKV
+231 KGTRV
-236 KITHVADT
+236 KITHIADT

-255 VPEFDFQGADITIL
+255 VPEFDFQGADITTL
-269 KQINAFRGKPGSKD
+269 KQINEILGKKSATE
-283 GYLLLTK
+283 GYLMLTK
-290 WHDPSWK
+290 WHDASWK
-297 GVLGVYSS
+297 GVLGVYSAFS
-305 YLKGVDLNFQFVDKD
+305 KGLDLHFEFVDKD

-335 DYGQGIGVFNTNKI
+335 DYGQGIGVFDTNKI
-349 IDLVPS
+349 IDLVPT

-360 QKYEVNGRTYDLYS
+360 QKYEVDGRTYDLYS
-374 DMGQNKGNINDSEDV
+374 DMGKNKGDV
-389 GIFNEESSIPD
+389 DDGTDIGVFNEESSIPD

-405 VIKGSSFSWRHNA
+405 VIKGSSFTWRHNA
-418 WRGKFFNTKAEA
+418 WRGHFFNTKAEA
-430 EAHSNS
+430 DAHGNG
-436 NAVVGSERDADRLAY
+436 NAVVGSERDADLLAY
-451 YKAHPDGNAHMY
+451 AKGHPDMTNHMY

-488 TEQEGEITVETIGIT
+488 TEQEGEITVETIGVT
-503 PEKHTYNTNDVLID
+503 PEKHAYNSNDLVID

-559 MVDLTIY
+559 MVELTIY

-571 GNKDITD
+571 GGKDITD

-584 YESIDE
+584 YESVDE

-595 KEVAKDKVSGKF
+595 KEVAKDKVTGKF
-607 VAWAPKDA
+607 VAWTPKDK

-632 IGALPKADIIN
+632 IGALPKDNIIN
-643 TAIVNKGMQIDFQ
+643 TAIVNKGLQIDFQ
-656 GLHDAKPVENK
+656 GLHEAKPVENK

-682 DINEKSLL
+682 DINEKTLL

-701 SLAEYKDIALPDAKS
+701 SLAEYKDISLPDAKS

-723 DDIQDDALDLTETP
+723 DDIQDDALDLTDTP
-737 ITIKDGDK
+737 ITIKDGEK

-758 GNFGQFAEVLG
+758 GQFGQFTEVLG
-769 ENKVEGEGF
+769 DNKVEGEGF
-778 AIVAKDTS
+778 AIVAKDTN

-795 GKDLTVTVEAKVAE
+795 GKDLTITVEAKV
-809 DFDGTIE
+809 DSNFDGTIE

-843 PVKDVKVGDNSVDGS
+843 PVKDVKVGDKSVDGS

-866 NYVLSADIMKAETIG
+866 NYVLTADIMKAETIG
-881 DLKTLSL
+881 DLKDVSL
-888 VDNYNEEYDELTN
+888 VDNYNEEFDQLTN
-901 KYVVT
+901 INKVT

-926 KHATF
+926 KYATF
-931 KDESGVLTVEFT
+931 KDDKGVLTVELS

-948 KIADRQDA
+948 KVADRQDV
-956 SIDVSVGMKRI
+956 SIDVTIGMKRI
-967 KASEKVENTYELMIN
+967 KASEKVENTYDLIVN
-982 GHKVLSNT
+982 GHKVASNT
-990 VVTKTPDKVVPK
+990 VVTKTPNKA
-1002 IPNNELPSTGTEIG
+1002 LPSTGSEIG
-1016 LTLVMMAATI
+1016 LTVITVVAAV
-1026 AGGYVFIS
+1026 AGGYIYIGKRKQAHS
-1034 KHKKVQGK
+1034 K

>member
-1 MKGDNSV
+1 M

-13 ITSSVMTLATL
+13 ITSSVMTIAAL
-24 LATGAPLVS
+24 LATGAPLVG
-33 AQTNSQDDYEQASK
+33 AQTNSQDDYEKASTV
-47 AASSIRDIK
+47 ASSYHSVK
-56 NDEVVASVAEAQKI
+56 NDDVVASVADAQKI
-70 KDTGDSSVTIKK
+70 KDSGDQSVKINK

-96 EQAKK
+96 EKAKK
-101 DINEALTK
+101 EIADELAK
-109 VAEKNKESLKAY
+109 VAEKNKAAIKEY
-121 NDAIAHNAKEKK
+121 QDAVNHNAAEKK

-177 FVDDETSTMFKD
+177 FVDDESSTMFKD

-202 EGDKQTTVTSGQGK
+202 VGDKQTITTSGDGK
-216 WEATYNSMSS
+216 WKATYDNMSS

-255 VPEFDFQGADITIL
+255 VPEFDFQGADITVL
-269 KQINAFRGKPGSKD
+269 KQINEFRGKRSATE
-283 GYLLLTK
+283 GYLMLTK
-290 WHDPSWK
+290 WNDPSWK
-297 GVLGVYSS
+297 GVLGVYSA
-305 YLKGVDLNFQFVDKD
+305 YLKGVDLHFEFVDKD

-335 DYGQGIGVFNTNKI
+335 DYGQGIGVFDTNKI

-360 QKYEVNGRTYDLYS
+360 QKYEVDGRTYDLYS
-374 DMGQNKGNINDSEDV
+374 DMGANRGNINDSEDV

-430 EAHSNS
+430 EAQGNS
-436 NAVVGSERDADRLAY
+436 NAVVGSEHDADRLAY
-451 YKAHPDGNAHMY
+451 YKAHPDGNVHMY

-488 TEQEGEITVETIGIT
+488 AEQEGEITVETIGVT
-503 PEKHTYNTNDVLID
+503 PEKHAYNSNDLVID

-559 MVDLTIY
+559 MVELTIY

-571 GNKDITD
+571 GGKDITD

-584 YESIDE
+584 YESVDE

-595 KEVAKDKVSGKF
+595 KEIAKDKVTGKF
-607 VAWAPKDA
+607 VAWTPKDK

-632 IGALPKADIIN
+632 IGALPKEDIIN
-643 TAIVNKGMQIDFQ
+643 TAIVNKGLQIDFQ
-656 GLHDAKPVENK
+656 GLHEAKPVENK

-682 DINEKSLL
+682 DINEKTLL

-701 SLAEYKDIALPDAKS
+701 SLAEYKDISLPDAKS

-745 DISDKFEIIKTKD
+745 DISDKFEIVKTKD
-758 GNFGQFAEVLG
+758 GQFGQFTEVLG
-769 ENKVEGEGF
+769 DNKVEGEGF
-778 AIVAKDTS
+778 AIVAKDTN

-795 GKDLTVTVEAKVAE
+795 GKDLTITVEAKV
-809 DFDGTIE
+809 DNNFDGTIE

-843 PVKDVKVGDNSVDGS
+843 PVKDVKVGDKSVDGS
-858 SIELDSEF
+858 SIELDGEF
-866 NYVLSADIMKAETIG
+866 NYVLTADIMKAETIG
-881 DLKTLSL
+881 DLTDVSL
-888 VDNYNEEYDELTN
+888 VDNYNEEFDQLTN
-901 KYVVT
+901 SNKVT

-926 KHATF
+926 KFATF
-931 KDESGVLTVEFT
+931 KDDKGVLTVELS

-948 KIADRQDA
+948 KVADRQDV
-956 SIDVSVGMKRI
+956 SIDVTIGMKRI
-967 KASEKVENTYELMIN
+967 KASEKVENTYDLIVN
-982 GHKVLSNT
+982 GHKVASNT
-990 VVTKTPDKVVPK
+990 VVTKTPNKA
-1002 IPNNELPSTGTEIG
+1002 LPSTGSEIG
-1016 LTLVMMAATI
+1016 LTLITAVAVI
-1026 AGGYVFIS
+1026 AGGYIYIGKRKQAHS
-1034 KHKKVQGK
+1034 K

>member
-1 MKGDNSV
+1 M

-13 ITSSVMTLATL
+13 ITSSVMTIAAL
-24 LATGAPLVS
+24 LATGAPLVG
-33 AQTNSQDDYEQASK
+33 AQTNSQDDYEKAS
-47 AASSIRDIK
+47 AVESSYHSVK
-56 NDEVVASVAEAQKI
+56 NDNVVASVADAQKI
-70 KDTGDSSVTIKK
+70 KDGGDQSVKINK

-96 EQAKK
+96 EKAKK
-101 DINEALTK
+101 EIADELAK
-109 VAEKNKESLKAY
+109 VAEKNKAAIKEY
-121 NDAIAHNAKEKK
+121 QDAVNHNTAEKK
-133 RILEEEEEIKAKFP
+133 RILDEEEEIKAKFP

-177 FVDDETSTMFKD
+177 FVDDEASTMFKD

-202 EGDKQTTVTSGQGK
+202 VGDKQTITTSGDGK
-216 WEATYNSMSS
+216 LKATYANMSS

-244 TDGRQVDVIVS
+244 TDGRQIDVIVS
-255 VPEFDFQGADITIL
+255 VPEFDFQGADISVL
-269 KQINAFRGKPGSKD
+269 KQINEFRGKRSATE
-283 GYLLLTK
+283 GYLMLIK
-290 WHDPSWK
+290 WNDPSWK
-297 GVLGVYSS
+297 GVLGVYSA
-305 YLKGVDLNFQFVDKD
+305 YLKGVDLHFEFVDKD

-335 DYGQGIGVFNTNKI
+335 DYGQGIGVFDTNKI
-349 IDLVPS
+349 IDLVPA

-360 QKYEVNGRTYDLYS
+360 QKYEVDGRTYDLYS
-374 DMGQNKGNINDSEDV
+374 DMGANRGNINDSEDA

-430 EAHSNS
+430 EAHGNS
-436 NAVVGSERDADRLAY
+436 NAVAGSERDADRLAY

-488 TEQEGEITVETIGIT
+488 AEQEGEITVETIGVN
-503 PEKHTYNTNDVLID
+503 PEKHAYNSNDLVID

-559 MVDLTIY
+559 MVELTIY

-571 GNKDITD
+571 GGKDITD

-595 KEVAKDKVSGKF
+595 KEVAKDKVTGKF
-607 VAWAPKDA
+607 VAWTPKDK

-632 IGALPKADIIN
+632 IGALPKEDIIN

-682 DINEKSLL
+682 DINEKTLL

-701 SLAEYKDIALPDAKS
+701 SLAEYKDISLPDAKS

-745 DISDKFEIIKTKD
+745 DISDKFEIVKTKD
-758 GNFGQFAEVLG
+758 GQFGQFTEVLG
-769 ENKVEGEGF
+769 DNKVEGEGF
-778 AIVAKDTS
+778 AIVAKDTN

-795 GKDLTVTVEAKVAE
+795 GKDLTITVEAKV
-809 DFDGTIE
+809 DSNFDGTIE

-843 PVKDVKVGDNSVDGS
+843 PVKDVKVGDKSVDGS

-866 NYVLSADIMKAETIG
+866 NYVLTADIMKAETIG
-881 DLKTLSL
+881 DLMNVSL
-888 VDNYNEEYDELTN
+888 VDNYNEEFDQLTN
-901 KYVVT
+901 INKVT

-926 KHATF
+926 KFATF
-931 KDESGVLTVEFT
+931 KDDKGVLTVELS

-948 KIADRQDA
+948 KVADRQDV
-956 SIDVSVGMKRI
+956 SIDVTIGMKRI
-967 KASEKVENTYELMIN
+967 KASEKVENTYDLIVN
-982 GHKVLSNT
+982 GHKAASNT
-990 VVTKTPDKVVPK
+990 VVTKTPNKA
-1002 IPNNELPSTGTEIG
+1002 LPSTGSEIG
-1016 LTLVMMAATI
+1016 LTVITVVAVV
-1026 AGGYVFIS
+1026 AGGYIYI
-1034 KHKKVQGK
+1034 GKRK

>member
-1 MKGDNSV
+1 M
-8 KKRTI
+8 TI
-13 ITSSVMTLATL
+13 AAL
-24 LATGAPLVS
+24 LATGAPLVG
-33 AQTNSQDDYEQASK
+33 AQTNSQDDYETASTV
-47 AASSIRDIK
+47 ASSYHSVK
-56 NDEVVASVAEAQKI
+56 NDDVVASVADAQKI
-70 KDTGDSSVTIKK
+70 KDSGDQSVKINK

-96 EQAKK
+96 EKAKK
-101 DINEALTK
+101 EIADELAK
-109 VAEKNKESLKAY
+109 VAEKNKAAIKEY
-121 NDAIAHNAKEKK
+121 QDAVNHNTAEKK
-133 RILEEEEEIKAKFP
+133 RILDEEEEIKAKFP

-177 FVDDETSTMFKD
+177 FVDDESSTMFKD

-202 EGDKQTTVTSGQGK
+202 VGDKQTITTSSDGK
-216 WEATYNSMSS
+216 WKATYANMSS

-255 VPEFDFQGADITIL
+255 VPEFDFQGADISVL
-269 KQINAFRGKPGSKD
+269 KQINEFRGKRSATE
-283 GYLLLTK
+283 GYLMLTK
-290 WHDPSWK
+290 WNDPSWK
-297 GVLGVYSS
+297 GVLGVYSA
-305 YLKGVDLNFQFVDKD
+305 YLKGVDLHFEFVDKD

-335 DYGQGIGVFNTNKI
+335 DYGQGIGVFDTNKI

-360 QKYEVNGRTYDLYS
+360 QKYEVDGRTYDLYS

-430 EAHSNS
+430 EAHDNS

-488 TEQEGEITVETIGIT
+488 TEQEGEITVETIGVT
-503 PEKHTYNTNDVLID
+503 PEKHAYNSNDLVID

-559 MVDLTIY
+559 MVELTIY

-571 GNKDITD
+571 GSKDITD

-584 YESIDE
+584 YESVDE

-595 KEVAKDKVSGKF
+595 KEVAKDKVTGKF
-607 VAWAPKDA
+607 VAWTPKDK

-632 IGALPKADIIN
+632 IGALPKEDIIN
-643 TAIVNKGMQIDFQ
+643 TAIVNKGLQIDFQ
-656 GLHDAKPVENK
+656 GLHEAKPVENK

-682 DINEKSLL
+682 DINEKTLL

-701 SLAEYKDIALPDAKS
+701 SLAEYKDISLPDAKS

-723 DDIQDDALDLTETP
+723 DDIQDDALDLTETL

-769 ENKVEGEGF
+769 DNKVEGEGF
-778 AIVAKDTS
+778 AIVAKDTN

-795 GKDLTVTVEAKVAE
+795 GKDLTITVEAKV
-809 DFDGTIE
+809 DSNFDGTIE

-843 PVKDVKVGDNSVDGS
+843 PVKDVKVGDKSVDGS

-866 NYVLSADIMKAETIG
+866 NYVLTADIMKAETIG
-881 DLKTLSL
+881 DLKDVSL
-888 VDNYNEEYDELTN
+888 VDNYNEEFDSLTN
-901 KYVVT
+901 INKVT

-926 KHATF
+926 KYATF
-931 KDESGVLTVEFT
+931 KDDKGVLTVELS

-948 KIADRQDA
+948 KVADRQDA
-956 SIDVSVGMKRI
+956 AIDVTIGMKRI
-967 KASEKVENTYELMIN
+967 KASEKVENTYDLIVN
-982 GHKVLSNT
+982 GHKVASNT
-990 VVTKTPDKVVPK
+990 VVTKTPNKA
-1002 IPNNELPSTGTEIG
+1002 LPSTGTEIG
-1016 LTLVMMAATI
+1016 LTLITVVAVV
-1026 AGGYVFIS
+1026 AGGYIYIGKRKQAHS
-1034 KHKKVQGK
+1034 K

>member
-1 MKGDNSV
+1 M
-8 KKRTI
+8 TI
-13 ITSSVMTLATL
+13 AAL
-24 LATGAPLVS
+24 LATGAPLVG
-33 AQTNSQDDYEQASK
+33 AQTNSQDDYEKASTV
-47 AASSIRDIK
+47 ASSYHSVK
-56 NDEVVASVAEAQKI
+56 NDDVVASVADAQKI
-70 KDTGDSSVTIKK
+70 KDGGDQSVKINK

-96 EQAKK
+96 EKAKK
-101 DINEALTK
+101 EIADELAK
-109 VAEKNKESLKAY
+109 VAEKNKAAIKEY
-121 NDAIAHNAKEKK
+121 QDAVNHNATEKK

-177 FVDDETSTMFKD
+177 FVDDESLTMFKD

-202 EGDKQTTVTSGQGK
+202 VGDKQTITTSGDGK
-216 WEATYNSMSS
+216 RKATYANMSS

-255 VPEFDFQGADITIL
+255 VPEFDFQGADISVL
-269 KQINAFRGKPGSKD
+269 KQINEFRGKRSATE
-283 GYLLLTK
+283 GYLMLTK
-290 WHDPSWK
+290 WNDPSWK
-297 GVLGVYSS
+297 GVLGVYSA
-305 YLKGVDLNFQFVDKD
+305 YLKGVDLHFEFVDKD

-335 DYGQGIGVFNTNKI
+335 DYGQGIGVFDTNKI

-360 QKYEVNGRTYDLYS
+360 QKYEVDGRTYDLYS

-430 EAHSNS
+430 EAHGNS

-451 YKAHPDGNAHMY
+451 YKAHPDGSAHMY

-488 TEQEGEITVETIGIT
+488 TEQEGEITVETIGVT
-503 PEKHTYNTNDVLID
+503 PEKHAYNSNDLVID

-559 MVDLTIY
+559 MVELTIY

-571 GNKDITD
+571 GSKDITD

-595 KEVAKDKVSGKF
+595 KEIAKDKVTGKF
-607 VAWAPKDA
+607 VAWTPKDK

-632 IGALPKADIIN
+632 IGALPKEDIIN
-643 TAIVNKGMQIDFQ
+643 TVIVNKGLQIDFQ
-656 GLHDAKPVENK
+656 GLHEAKPVENK

-682 DINEKSLL
+682 DINEKTLL

-701 SLAEYKDIALPDAKS
+701 SLAEYKDIALPDVKS
-716 INLFAFI
+716 INLFAFM
-723 DDIQDDALDLTETP
+723 DDIQDDALDLTDTP
-737 ITIKDGDK
+737 ITIKDGET
-745 DISDKFEIIKTKD
+745 DISDKFEIVKTKD
-758 GNFGQFAEVLG
+758 GQFGQFTEVLG
-769 ENKVEGEGF
+769 DNKVKGEGF
-778 AIVAKDTS
+778 AIVAKDTN

-795 GKDLTVTVEAKVAE
+795 GKDLTITVEAKVDS

-843 PVKDVKVGDNSVDGS
+843 PVKDVKVGDKSVDGS

-866 NYVLSADIMKAETIG
+866 NYVLTADIMKAETIG
-881 DLKTLSL
+881 DLMNVSL
-888 VDNYNEEYDELTN
+888 VDNYNEEFDQLTN
-901 KYVVT
+901 VNKVT

-926 KHATF
+926 KYATF
-931 KDESGVLTVEFT
+931 KDDKGVLTVELS

-948 KIADRQDA
+948 KVADRQDVA
-956 SIDVSVGMKRI
+956 IDVTIGMKRI
-967 KASEKVENTYELMIN
+967 KASEKVENTYDLIVN
-982 GHKVLSNT
+982 GHKVASNT
-990 VVTKTPDKVVPK
+990 VMTKTPNKA
-1002 IPNNELPSTGTEIG
+1002 LPSTGTEIG
-1016 LTLVMMAATI
+1016 LTLLTVVAVV
-1026 AGGYVFIS
+1026 AGGYIYI
-1034 KHKKVQGK
+1034 GKRK

>member
-1 MKGDNSV
+1 M
-8 KKRTI
+8 TI
-13 ITSSVMTLATL
+13 AAL
-24 LATGAPLVS
+24 LATGAPLVG
-33 AQTNSQDDYEQASK
+33 AQTNGQDDYENASK
-47 AASSIRDIK
+47 VASSYHSVK
-56 NDEVVASVAEAQKI
+56 NDDVVASVADAQKI
-70 KDTGDSSVTIKK
+70 KDGGDQSVKINK

-96 EQAKK
+96 EKAKK
-101 DINEALTK
+101 EIADELAK
-109 VAEKNKESLKAY
+109 VAEKNKAAIKEY
-121 NDAIAHNAKEKK
+121 QDAVNHNAAEKK
-133 RILEEEEEIKAKFP
+133 RILDEEEEIKAKFP

-177 FVDDETSTMFKD
+177 FVDDESSTMFKD

-202 EGDKQTTVTSGQGK
+202 EGDKQTQTTSGDGHWK
-216 WEATYNSMSS
+216 ATYNSMSG

-255 VPEFDFQGADITIL
+255 VPEFDFQGADISIL
-269 KQINAFRGKPGSKD
+269 KQINAFRGKPGTTD

-290 WHDPSWK
+290 RHDPAWK

-335 DYGQGIGVFNTNKI
+335 DYGQGIGVFDTNKI
-349 IDLVPS
+349 IDLVPA

-360 QKYEVNGRTYDLYS
+360 QKYEVDGRTYDLYS
-374 DMGQNKGNINDSEDV
+374 DMGANRGNINDSEDISV
-389 GIFNEESSIPD
+389 FNEESSIPD

-430 EAHSNS
+430 EAHGNS

-488 TEQEGEITVETIGIT
+488 TEQEGEITVETIGVT
-503 PEKHTYNTNDVLID
+503 PEKHAYNSNDLVID

-559 MVDLTIY
+559 MVELTIY

-571 GNKDITD
+571 GGKDITD
-578 EMERHV
+578 EMERHI

-607 VAWAPKDA
+607 VAWTPKDK

-632 IGALPKADIIN
+632 IGALPKENIIN
-643 TAIVNKGMQIDFQ
+643 TVIVNKGLQIDFQ
-656 GLHDAKPVENK
+656 GLHEAKPVENK

-682 DINEKSLL
+682 DINEKTLL

-701 SLAEYKDIALPDAKS
+701 SLAEYKDISLPDAKS

-769 ENKVEGEGF
+769 DNKVEGEGF
-778 AIVAKDTS
+778 AIVAKDTN

-795 GKDLTVTVEAKVAE
+795 GKDLTITVEAKV
-809 DFDGTIE
+809 DSNFDGTIE

-843 PVKDVKVGDNSVDGS
+843 PVKDVKVGDKSVDGS

-866 NYVLSADIMKAETIG
+866 NYVLTADIMKAETIG
-881 DLKTLSL
+881 DLKDVSL
-888 VDNYNEEYDELTN
+888 VDNYNEEFDSLTN
-901 KYVVT
+901 INKIT

-926 KHATF
+926 KYATF
-931 KDESGVLTVEFT
+931 KDDKGVLTVELS

-948 KIADRQDA
+948 KVADRQDVA
-956 SIDVSVGMKRI
+956 IDVTIGMKRI
-967 KASEKVENTYELMIN
+967 KASEKVENTYDLIAN
-982 GHKVLSNT
+982 GHKVASNT
-990 VVTKTPDKVVPK
+990 VVTKTPNKA
-1002 IPNNELPSTGTEIG
+1002 LPSTGTEIG
-1016 LTLVMMAATI
+1016 LTLITVVTVV
-1026 AGGYVFIS
+1026 AGGYIYIGKRKQAHS
-1034 KHKKVQGK
+1034 K

>member
-1 MKGDNSV
+1 M
-8 KKRTI
+8 TI
-13 ITSSVMTLATL
+13 AAL
-24 LATGAPLVS
+24 LATGAPLVG
-33 AQTNSQDDYEQASK
+33 AQTNSQDDYEKASTV
-47 AASSIRDIK
+47 ASSYHSVK
-56 NDEVVASVAEAQKI
+56 NDDVVASVADAQKI
-70 KDTGDSSVTIKK
+70 KDSGDQSVKINK

-90 YSGAEY
+90 YSGEEY
-96 EQAKK
+96 EKAKK
-101 DINEALTK
+101 EIADELAK
-109 VAEKNKESLKAY
+109 VAEKNKAAIKEY
-121 NDAIAHNAKEKK
+121 QDAVNHNAAEKK

-177 FVDDETSTMFKD
+177 FVDDESSTMFKD

-202 EGDKQTTVTSGQGK
+202 VGDKQTIVTSGDGK
-216 WEATYNSMSS
+216 WKATYDNMSS

-255 VPEFDFQGADITIL
+255 VPEFDFQGADISVL
-269 KQINAFRGKPGSKD
+269 KQINEFRGKRSATE
-283 GYLLLTK
+283 GYLMLTK
-290 WHDPSWK
+290 WNDPSWK
-297 GVLGVYSS
+297 GTLGVYSA
-305 YLKGVDLNFQFVDKD
+305 YLKGVDLHFEFVDKD

-335 DYGQGIGVFNTNKI
+335 DYGQGIGVFDTNKI
-349 IDLVPS
+349 IDLVPA

-360 QKYEVNGRTYDLYS
+360 QKYEVDGRTYDLYS
-374 DMGQNKGNINDSEDV
+374 DMGANRGNINDSEDV
-389 GIFNEESSIPD
+389 SVFNEESSIPD

-488 TEQEGEITVETIGIT
+488 AEQEGEITVETIGVA
-503 PEKHTYNTNDVLID
+503 PEKHAYNSNDLVID

-559 MVDLTIY
+559 MVELTIY

-571 GNKDITD
+571 GGKDITD

-584 YESIDE
+584 YESVDE

-595 KEVAKDKVSGKF
+595 KEIAKDKVSGKF
-607 VAWAPKDA
+607 VAWTPKDK

-632 IGALPKADIIN
+632 IGALPKENIVN

-682 DINEKSLL
+682 DINEKTLL

-701 SLAEYKDIALPDAKS
+701 SLAEYKDISLPDAKS

-758 GNFGQFAEVLG
+758 GQFGQFTEVLG
-769 ENKVEGEGF
+769 DNKVEGEGF
-778 AIVAKDTS
+778 AIVAKDTN

-795 GKDLTVTVEAKVAE
+795 GKDLTITVEAKV
-809 DFDGTIE
+809 DSNFDGTIE

-843 PVKDVKVGDNSVDGS
+843 PVKDVKVGDKSVDGS
-858 SIELDSEF
+858 SIELDGEF
-866 NYVLSADIMKAETIG
+866 NYVLTADIMKAETIG
-881 DLKTLSL
+881 DLKDVSL
-888 VDNYNEEYDELTN
+888 VDNYNEEFDSLTN
-901 KYVVT
+901 INKVT

-918 IKAGEDIT
+918 IKASEDIT
-926 KHATF
+926 KFATF
-931 KDESGVLTVEFT
+931 KDDKGVLTVELS

-948 KIADRQDA
+948 KVADRQDV
-956 SIDVSVGMKRI
+956 SIDVTIGMKRI
-967 KASEKVENTYELMIN
+967 KASEKVENTYDLVVN
-982 GHKVLSNT
+982 GHKVASNT
-990 VVTKTPDKVVPK
+990 VVTKTPNKVVPK
-1002 IPNNELPSTGTEIG
+1002 IPNNELPSTGSEIG
-1016 LTLVMMAATI
+1016 LTVIAVVAVI
-1026 AGGYVFIS
+1026 AGGYIYIGKRKQAHS
-1034 KHKKVQGK
+1034 K

>member
-1 MKGDNSV
+1 MKGDNNNV

-13 ITSSVMTLATL
+13 ITSSVMTIAAL
-24 LATGAPLVS
+24 LATGAPLVG
-33 AQTNSQDDYEQASK
+33 AQTNSQDDYEQASR
-47 AASSIRDIK
+47 AASSIRELK
-56 NDEVVASVAEAQKI
+56 NDEVAATVAEAQKI
-70 KDTGDSSVTIKK
+70 KDAGDSSVTINK

-101 DINEALTK
+101 DINEALAK

-189 GVYVHEDSQFIPL
+189 GVYVHEDSKFIPL
-202 EGDKQTTVTSGQGK
+202 EGDKQKDVVTGEGRRS
-216 WEATYNSMSS
+216 ATYHGMSGS
-226 DDANP
+226 DTNP

-255 VPEFDFQGADITIL
+255 VPEFDFQGADITLLQQVNDIL
-269 KQINAFRGKPGSKD
+269 GKNKDSD
-283 GYLLLTK
+283 GYLVLTK
-290 WHDPSWK
+290 WNDPSWK
-297 GVLGVYSS
+297 GALGVYSAF
-305 YLKGVDLNFQFVDKD
+305 LKGVDLNFEFVDQD
-320 NQPVESVMSFVHTDI
+320 NQPVDSVMAFVHTDI
-335 DYGQGIGVFNTNKI
+335 DYGQGISVFNTNKI
-349 IDLVPS
+349 MDLVPT
-355 NTLKA
+355 NNLKA
-360 QKYEVNGRTYDLYS
+360 QKYQVNGRTYDLYS
-374 DMGQNKGNINDSEDV
+374 DMGQNKGNIDDTDDV
-389 GIFNEESSIPD
+389 LVGDDYKSIPD
-400 GSFAT
+400 GSYAS
-405 VIKGSSFSWRHNA
+405 IIRGSSFSWRHNG
-418 WRGKFFNTKAEA
+418 WRGTYRDDNT
-430 EAHSNS
+430 NS
-436 NAVVGSERDADRLAY
+436 GGGLSEGKKYDEGRLAY
-451 YKAHPDGNAHMY
+451 AKGHSDMDRHMY

-488 TEQEGEITVETIGIT
+488 TEQKGEITVETIGIT
-503 PEKHTYNTNDVLID
+503 PEKHAYNSNDVLID

-607 VAWAPKDA
+607 VVWTPKDA

-632 IGALPKADIIN
+632 IGALPKENIVN
-643 TAIVNKGMQIDFQ
+643 TAIINKGMQIDFQ
-656 GLHDAKPVENK
+656 GLHAAKPVENK

-723 DDIQDDALDLTETP
+723 DDIQDDALDLTDTP

-758 GNFGQFAEVLG
+758 GQFGQFTEALG
-769 ENKVEGEGF
+769 DNKVEGEGF
-778 AIVAKDTS
+778 AIVAKDTN

-795 GKDLTVTVEAKVAE
+795 GKDLTITVEAKVAE

-828 VTVTNKVRNKTPEFK
+828 VTVTNKVRNKTQEFK
-843 PVKDVKVGDNSVDGS
+843 PVKDVKVGDKSVDGS

-888 VDNYNEEYDELTN
+888 VDNYNEEFDELTN

-931 KDESGVLTVEFT
+931 KDEGGVLTVEFT
-943 KEFVE
+943 KDFVE

-990 VVTKTPDKVVPK
+990 VVTKTPNKVVPK

-1016 LTLVMMAATI
+1016 LTLVMVAATV